1 MNKHCYRL
9 IFSRTHGELR
19 VVSELARSC
28 SSEPGQRI
36 GSGITGGSRLWVTV
50 RRSVWLL
57 GLLMFAGPVMA
68 DGIVAD
74 GGANPSQRP
83 EVITTQNGLPQ
94 VNITAPNQAGVSHN
108 QYQQFDVDAKGA
120 ILNNS
125 AVMTATQMAGMIQG
139 NPNLNPNS
147 APARVILNEVNS
159 NNPSQ
164 LRGFMEVAGGKAQ
177 VIVANPA
184 GIVCNGC
191 GTINAGRMTLTTGK
205 PQLNAD
211 GSVAGY
217 QVERGVVRIE
227 GGGLNGDTRHDT
239 EYVDILARAVE
250 VNAGVWAKEG
260 VTLVA
265 GRNRVSA
272 DGKTAAP
279 LSDDGSARPELAID
293 MGQMGGM
300 YSGSIRMIGTEA
312 GVGVRNQGGQVRA
325 GKTLTVSSEGKLSW
339 RSDAPTQAGG
349 DIQLAAKGDIET
361 HGKVYSGGQLA
372 VQSREGML
380 TQSGTLAAAGNVHLN
395 AARGIQSSGHLL
407 AGSNAESTLVHD
419 ANLQLDSQGDI
430 RASGSLLGKK
440 NVNASGR
447 RVDISGAQVAAGRTA
462 LVAREGG
469 VALRQSTVDSGEL
482 AVSTKGNVDAQQ
494 AKVKAGRWA
503 VDADNLFNQ
512 QATWSQTGDGESR
525 FTLAGALDNSD
536 GTIETQSLRLS
547 AGQLVNQR
555 GRLVAL
561 GETAQ
566 HWRVGGLL
574 DNGGGTMG
582 SNGALRLDAGRLDN
596 QRGTIKTQAGFT
608 LHADG
613 AVNNAGGNLL
623 AGNGL
628 TLEAGSDLN
637 NQSGTLSGDDVRL
650 AVQRLDNAQGQVIG
664 QGNLEMTAGRLDNQR
679 GLIGAGKALNVHAG
693 DWDNRGGTA
702 QGETAVTATAS
713 NLNND
718 GGKLLSGHASTL
730 QTSGNATNRG
740 GEISATVLTVQSDR
754 LDNTQGKVIGRQRLN
769 LHARQGLDNTQGLL
783 GAGEMLTVSSEGE
796 LSNHH
801 GRVQGNGQTTVSA
814 RDIHN
819 EAGKLLGGQRL
830 SLTASGVLG
839 NREGEIS
846 GESLTLTAQ
855 RLDNAQGKVVAR
867 QDANLT
873 AKQGLSNAAGWLEG
887 GSTLAVSTDGDW
899 DNQGGTAQ
907 GGRQVTASAQ
917 SLDNTGG
924 RLQSGGGLTLDA
936 TGNILNRSG
945 KLTAQQALA
954 VNGGAASLFDND
966 GGSLQSGGDLSLQGG
981 QLTNRAAGVVLGGQA
996 LSLNLAGGW
1005 DNQNGTLTGN
1015 GRTQV
1020 RAASLLNA
1028 QGAINALDSLN
1039 MQFTGKLDNRQ
1050 GRVFSQSSQ
1059 VLQAQDIVNTQG
1071 WMGSQGGW
1079 QAISGG
1085 FDNTEGSVQSLQGA
1099 QLAANWLGNAKGVL
1113 QSAHDLALRIKQDID
1128 NRNGKVSA
1136 QGQLAVTGTKDGE
1149 HAGGI
1154 NNAGG
1159 QWLAGEGLTIAAR
1172 ALDNAQG
1179 GLLYSQKQQRLAL
1192 SDALNNRDG
1201 KVQSG
1206 EALQLD
1212 AQTLNNAGG
1221 TIDGQQRVAL
1231 RILGLLENTGGAVR
1245 SNGGQEVS
1253 AAGINNTR
1261 GVFSSRGG
1269 ITVASKQLDNTG
1281 GTLIS
1286 QGAGTYRLDRLNN
1299 QHGKVHSG
1307 DALTLEGAQVNNR
1320 GGQLVSTHGLALKAG
1335 TLDNSG
1341 QGTLSS
1347 QAELDV
1353 QAERLNNRDG
1363 GLILGTTRTDITSR
1377 DIDNTAGRLQSSG
1390 QMTLSGVTQLDNRQ
1404 GRILANG
1411 NLNINT
1417 DRSRTDSPLA
1427 LLNQGGRVESAG
1439 QLTLHARTLDNQN
1452 GTLLGLQ
1459 ALTLSAQQD
1468 YTHQAGET
1476 ISSNGTVTFSL
1487 SGAFTNL
1494 ADWLLPGKL
1503 ALNAASITNP
1513 AALVGKTLQLTTG
1526 ALQNTGR
1533 LEADSMT
1540 LNVDTLDNAAA
1551 LMGDDITV
1559 NGRII
1564 DNHGAPA
1571 VMAATH
1577 SLTVQAGERL
1587 TNREGALIYSADRLH
1602 LHSDDLIENR
1612 ASFIEADG
1620 DATVEARRLN
1630 NLREGL
1636 VIERNA
1642 EKSDY
1647 KWHRY
1652 NYYWRSY
1659 GSKVNPDKSTLAP
1672 TTQQLTFQDDA
1683 AAQTNRYGTLLA
1695 IDAAGKR
1702 AQVRVKDNKGQL
1714 TDLWVNYLALKP
1726 NADGSYAMTFY
1737 ETRGGNQLAS
1747 IPTPYQNGFHWEHDW
1762 TQVMTW
1768 DPEKHVDIDSAPFI
1782 TDYNN
1787 FRERTESGTVTRDK
1801 LVSEGIGARILAGG
1815 NMVLRITGA
1824 LLNDASVITANGNLT
1839 QDGGGSV
1846 DNRGYSVNERRQA
1859 AIVDHYD
1866 KDTHHWYPTFNRDE
1880 TTALATVDGVITGN
1894 GTVTINGAR
1903 ITNTTVNQA
1912 QISQLDAALKA
1923 VDAERAELERNPLAF
1938 TVEGAARPDGDTTL
1952 APGEQMTRPGA
1963 TPSSPLG
1970 RPLLPSELALTQLQH
1985 LGNVATAIPNNGL
1998 FSQHTATG
2006 SPFLVVT
2013 DERFTRRDNFI
2024 SSDYMLER
2032 VGYDPAQA
2040 HKRLGDGFYEQR
2052 LVREQVLALTG
2063 KPSVKGWDAMEQYQ
2077 QLMNNGSKV
2086 AQDFH
2091 LVPGV
2096 ALTPEQI
2103 AALQQDIVWL
2113 VSETVQTEGGPQTV
2127 WVPKVYLAQTTLRLT
2142 GDGAL
2147 IGGGDLQLSA
2157 NSITNAGNL
2166 FAEKAL
2172 TVDAGQFLHQG
2183 GDVRAGSIDV
2193 QADSLA
2199 MSTNLQDALR
2209 QATMSAGDIRLR
2221 GTDITLT
2228 GAKLDATDTLS
2239 LSARNDLTIT
2249 AAKSSHTADLEVIS
2263 GSMGNRT
2270 RGGTEAAGSRMAHV
2284 SGEWQQA
2291 LGSQLN
2297 AGGNLSLNAGR
2308 DVTFTGSQASAAGS
2322 TRVQAGGDINIRAE
2336 TTTNTTHLDANSR
2349 TSSVSNDRQEERLT
2363 VSALGGDQGVTL
2375 VAGNRLLAEGA
2386 QIDSKEGRIGVSARD
2401 VSIKD
2406 ARTRTQDQDSE
2417 NKREGK
2423 TKSHREEQTEREI
2436 STGSTFSGREGVT
2449 VIGREGDVT
2458 VTGSTLHSDQ
2468 GAIALQAKNDVI
2480 LNHTT
2485 DSEHRVS
2492 NEESR
2497 GRKTRGERAE
2507 EVLRENVVGSTLS
2520 GQGGVTVVAQD
2531 GSIIATASALHSEQG
2546 AIALQAKQDVTL
2558 NTATERESALSEER
2572 SQKKGFLKKS
2582 SSHSVAHDATTRE
2595 KGSLLS
2601 GNSVSVSAGNDL
2613 TVTGSAIAADQDVN
2627 LQAGRNVD
2635 IGAAT
2640 ETDTHYR
2647 LEEKKK
2653 SGLLGS
2659 GGIGFTIGKQSSKH
2673 EIDEKGRTQSQS
2685 VSTVGSSQ
2693 GSVNVTAGNQL
2704 HIGGADLVAAKD
2716 LALTGDSVTIDP
2728 GVDARTRKETYE
2740 QKQSGLSVALSGTV
2754 GGALNTAVSSAQQA
2768 RKEGDGRLTALQNTK
2783 AALSGV
2789 QAVQAWERD
2798 NALTASAEAKNA
2810 AAGLQPG
2817 DEGATQGATNTVGI
2831 SASYGSQSSKSE
2843 TRTDSRQSQGS
2854 TLTAGQNLSITAS
2867 GKNHNAQSGDIVVT
2881 GSQLKAGKDLSLD
2894 AARDITLQ
2902 SAQNRESTVGKNSS
2916 KGGNVGV
2923 GIGAGSG
2930 GYGISVSA
2938 GVNAGKGHEN
2948 GNGLTHAETTLDAGS
2963 NLKVTSGRDT
2973 RLTGAQASGE
2983 KVTVDVGRNLALE
2996 SQQDSDRYD
3005 ARQTQ
3010 MSGGISV
3017 PIGAGSGS
3025 ANFSASKDKL
3035 HSNFDSVK
3043 EQTGLFAGQ
3052 GGYDVKVKEHTQLD
3066 GAVIASQAD
3075 KEKNRLDTGT
3085 LGWTDI
3091 HNQADYSATHS
3102 GGSFSTGGPVGKDLL
3117 TNMAGGMLSGANH
3130 SGHAEG
3136 TTKAG
3141 VSEGTLIVRDTGKQ
3155 QQDVAQ
3161 LNRDTEHANAG
3172 SISPIFNK
3180 EKEQN
3185 RLKQAQLIGEIGG
3198 QAMDVIRTQ
3207 GDIAGLKA
3215 QKDPAALSQ
3224 AREQLEKSGKPTNDA
3239 AVMQRAYDN
3248 AMRQYGT
3255 GSDLQKA
3262 AQAVTGA
3269 LTALAGNNLAG
3280 ALASGASP
3288 YLATEIK
3295 KLTTNPLT
3303 GEVDVAANTMA
3314 HAVLGA
3320 VTAQL
3325 NNQSAAAGGLGAG
3338 GGELAARYIAG
3349 QLFPGKTKEQLSESE
3364 KQQVSALSQL
3374 AAGLAGGLA
3383 TGDTAGAVTGG
3394 QAGKNAVENNY
3405 LSNQQRSD
3413 RDKEFD
3419 ACKGNVSCQLQVGA
3433 KWDAI
3438 SLGQDTAYSA
3448 GMLVGVPQGLYDSV
3462 ESFSKSISDP
3472 AAAYDAIKQLISSD
3486 DIFSTMSDAVKQ
3498 NYIDR
3503 INLMESEYQKAGA
3516 SGAYNAGVEAGKL
3529 VSDLIGAVAGG
3540 VGVAKVGTALTEKIA
3555 AKVVGKIDSPN
3566 LKTPSGNPN
3575 SSSAITDVEA
3585 GGYSYYDQFKNAN
3598 GGWDWPKNLGFEGD
3612 PVKTT
3617 IPVGTRLDRYGEP
3630 NGSFLAPKGTPYEQR
3645 ALAPGAKAEKYYE
3658 YEVIKPLPAIQGE
3671 IAPAFGQPGG
3681 GVQILPNMQER
3692 VNVDWLVKN
3701 GYLREIK

>member
-279 LSDDGSARPELAID
+279 LSDDGSARPALAID

-462 LVAREGG
+462 LAAREGG

-582 SNGALRLDAGRLDN
+582 SNAALRLDAGRLDN
-596 QRGTIKTQAGFT
+596 QRGTIKTQAGLT
-608 LHADG
+608 LHVDG

-628 TLEAGSDLN
+628 ALEAGSALN

-679 GLIGAGKALNVHAG
+679 GLMGAGKALNVHAG

-783 GAGEMLTVSSEGE
+783 GADEMLTVSSEGE

-819 EAGKLLGGQRL
+819 EVGKLLGGQRL

-887 GSTLAVSTDGDW
+887 GSALAVNTDGDW

-907 GGRQVTASAQ
+907 GGRQVTANAQ

-1028 QGAINALDSLN
+1028 QGAINALDSLD

-1071 WMGSQGGW
+1071 WMGSLGSW
-1079 QAISGG
+1079 RAISGG
-1085 FDNTEGSVQSLQGA
+1085 FDNTQGSVQSRQET
-1099 QLAANWLGNAKGVL
+1099 QLTADWLDNARGVM
-1113 QSAHDLALRIKQDID
+1113 QSAQNLALRIKQDID
-1128 NRNGKVSA
+1128 NHSGKVSA
-1136 QGQLAVTGTKDGE
+1136 QGQLTVQGAADGE
-1149 HAGGI
+1149 HAGTI
-1154 NNAGG
+1154 NNTGG
-1159 QWLAGEGLTIAAR
+1159 EWLAGQALTIAAR
-1172 ALDNAQG
+1172 SLDNVQAGQ
-1179 GLLYSQKQQRLAL
+1179 LYSQKQLRLNL
-1192 SDALNNRDG
+1192 NGGLDNRGGKIQSGDAL
-1201 KVQSG
+1201 
-1206 EALQLD
+1206 ALD
-1212 AQTLNNAGG
+1212 AQALNNAGG

-1672 TTQQLTFQDDA
+1672 TTQQLTYQDDA

-1695 IDAAGKR
+1695 IDVAGKR

-1726 NADGSYAMTFY
+1726 NADGSYAVTFY
-1737 ETRGGNQLAS
+1737 ETRGGNQLAT

-1952 APGEQMTRPGA
+1952 APGEQMTRPGD

-2468 GAIALQAKNDVI
+2468 GAIALQAK
-2480 LNHTT
+2480 
-2485 DSEHRVS
+2485 
-2492 NEESR
+2492 
-2497 GRKTRGERAE
+2497 
-2507 EVLRENVVGSTLS
+2507 
-2520 GQGGVTVVAQD
+2520 
-2531 GSIIATASALHSEQG
+2531 
-2546 AIALQAKQDVTL
+2546 QDVTL

-2640 ETDTHYR
+2640 ESDTHYR

-2693 GSVNVTAGNQL
+2693 GSVNITAGNQL
-2704 HIGGADLVAAKD
+2704 HIGGADLVAGKD

-2768 RKEGDGRLTALQNTK
+2768 RKEGDGRLNALQNTK

-2789 QAVQAWERD
+2789 QAAQAWERD

-2817 DEGATQGATNTVGI
+2817 DEGAAQGATNTVGI

-2843 TRTDSRQSQGS
+2843 TRTDSHQSQGS

-2902 SAQNRESTVGKNSS
+2902 SAQNSESTVGKNSS

-2983 KVTVDVGRNLALE
+2983 KVTVDVGRDLTLQ

-3005 ARQTQ
+3005 AKQQ
-3010 MSGGISV
+3010 NASAGGSFTF
-3017 PIGAGSGS
+3017 GSMTGS
-3025 ANFSASKDKL
+3025 ANVSASKDKL

-3043 EQTGLFAGQ
+3043 EQTGLFAGK

-3117 TNMAGGMLSGANH
+3117 TNMAGGMLSGANN

-3141 VSEGTLIVRDTGKQ
+3141 VSEGTLIVRDKDKQ

-3161 LNRDTEHANAG
+3161 LNRDTEHANDG

-3215 QKDPAALSQ
+3215 QKDPAALAQ

-3295 KLTTNPLT
+3295 KRV
-3303 GEVDVAANTMA
+3303 GEDNMAANAMA

-3349 QLFPGKTKEQLSESE
+3349 QLFPGKTAQQLSESE
-3364 KQQVSALSQL
+3364 KQQLSALSQL

-3394 QAGKNAVENNY
+3394 QAGKNAVENNA
-3405 LSNQQRSD
+3405 LSDLVDAVSQGKTPQQVAEERV
-3413 RDKEFD
+3413 D
-3419 ACKGNVSCQLQVGA
+3419 AENERYKQQNC
-3433 KWDAI
+3433 
-3438 SLGQDTAYSA
+3438 A
-3448 GMLVGVPQGLYDSV
+3448 GMSAEACSVKMYTERREELKDILSTGADFVPVVGDIKSFAEAQSALDYLV
-3462 ESFSKSISDP
+3462 
-3472 AAAYDAIKQLISSD
+3472 AAIGIIPGAGDAAGKAIK
-3486 DIFSTMSDAVKQ
+3486 AA
-3498 NYIDR
+3498 
-3503 INLMESEYQKAGA
+3503 E
-3516 SGAYNAGVEAGKL
+3516 
-3529 VSDLIGAVAGG
+3529 
-3540 VGVAKVGTALTEKIA
+3540 TALKKGDVAEASRLINKASDEVSATLPMGSKRNPMNQPSNPSYQPVRNQPGTIRNREYSGHALDRMQDRGI
-3555 AKVVGKIDSPN
+3555 
-3566 LKTPSGNPN
+3566 TPSV
-3575 SSSAITDVEA
+3575 VE
-3585 GGYSYYDQFKNAN
+3585 N
-3598 GGWDWPKNLGFEGD
+3598 
-3612 PVKTT
+3612 T
-3617 IPVGTRLDRYGEP
+3617 I
-3630 NGSFLAPKGTPYEQR
+3630 
-3645 ALAPGAKAEKYYE
+3645 
-3658 YEVIKPLPAIQGE
+3658 
-3671 IAPAFGQPGG
+3671 
-3681 GVQILPNMQER
+3681 
-3692 VNVDWLVKN
+3692 KN
-3701 GYLREIK
+3701 GKSTPSRGGTTVHFDPESKVSVVTNESGRVVTVKYGDK

>member
-260 VTLVA
+260 VSVVA

-339 RSDAPTQAGG
+339 RSDAPDAATQAGG

-372 VQSREGML
+372 IESREGML

-407 AGSNAESTLVHD
+407 AGSNVESALVHD

-462 LVAREGG
+462 LAAREGG

-596 QRGTIKTQAGFT
+596 QRGTIKTQAGLT
-608 LHADG
+608 LHVDG

-664 QGNLEMTAGRLDNQR
+664 QGNLEMTAGRLDNQH

-783 GAGEMLTVSSEGE
+783 GADEMLTVSSEGE

-887 GSTLAVSTDGDW
+887 GSALAVNTDGDW

-907 GGRQVTASAQ
+907 GGRQVTANAQ

-1028 QGAINALDSLN
+1028 QGAINALDSLD

-1071 WMGSQGGW
+1071 WMGSLGSW
-1079 QAISGG
+1079 RAISGG
-1085 FDNTEGSVQSLQGA
+1085 FDNTQGSVQSRQET
-1099 QLAANWLGNAKGVL
+1099 QLTADWLDNARGVM
-1113 QSAHDLALRIKQDID
+1113 QSAQNLALRIKQDID
-1128 NRNGKVSA
+1128 NRSGKVSA
-1136 QGQLAVTGTKDGE
+1136 QGQLTVQGAADGE
-1149 HAGGI
+1149 HAGAI
-1154 NNAGG
+1154 NNTGG
-1159 QWLAGEGLTIAAR
+1159 EWLAGQALTIAAR
-1172 ALDNAQG
+1172 SLDNVQAGQ
-1179 GLLYSQKQQRLAL
+1179 LYSQKQLRLNL
-1192 SDALNNRDG
+1192 NGGLDNRGGKIQGGDALTF
-1201 KVQSG
+1201 
-1206 EALQLD
+1206 D
-1212 AQTLNNAGG
+1212 AQALNNAGG

-1261 GVFSSRGG
+1261 GVLSSRGG

-1320 GGQLVSTHGLALKAG
+1320 GGQLVSTQGLALKAG

-1468 YTHQAGET
+1468 YIHQAGET

-1503 ALNAASITNP
+1503 ALHAASITNP

-1659 GSKVNPDKSTLAP
+1659 GSKVNPDKSTMAP
-1672 TTQQLTFQDDA
+1672 TTQQLTYQDDA

-1737 ETRGGNQLAS
+1737 ETRGGNQLAT

-1815 NMVLRITGA
+1815 NMVLRITGT
-1824 LLNDASVITANGNLT
+1824 LLNDASVITANGNLK

-1998 FSQHTATG
+1998 FSQHTAIG

-2308 DVTFTGSQASAAGS
+2308 DVTFTGSQASVAGS

-2336 TTTNTTHLDANSR
+2336 STTNTTHLDANSR

-2401 VSIKD
+2401 VTIKD

-2423 TKSHREEQTEREI
+2423 TKSHRIEQTGREI
-2436 STGSTFSGREGVT
+2436 STGSTFNGREGVT

-2531 GSIIATASALHSEQG
+2531 GSIIATASTLHSDQG

-2653 SGLLGS
+2653 SGLLSS

-2768 RKEGDGRLTALQNTK
+2768 RKEGDGRLNALQNTK

-2789 QAVQAWERD
+2789 QAAQAWERD

-2817 DEGATQGATNTVGI
+2817 DEGAAQGATNTVGI
-2831 SASYGSQSSKSE
+2831 SASYGSQLSKSE
-2843 TRTDSRQSQGS
+2843 TRTDSHQSQGS

-3043 EQTGLFAGQ
+3043 EQTGLFAGK

-3185 RLKQAQLIGEIGG
+3185 RLKQAQLIVEIGG

-3215 QKDPAALSQ
+3215 QKDPAALAQ

-3239 AVMQRAYDN
+3239 EVMQRAYDN

-3349 QLFPGKTKEQLSESE
+3349 QLFPGKTAQQLSESE

-3394 QAGKNAVENNY
+3394 QAGKNAVENNSLSGDKARESVKQAAESLKNQVREKLGKGTTSAIANAIINGLADTGDAALGSADYAADAAMALASCAAGDSYCSKAMSDLAGKNQAVADTVTALMQSETWSAVKDTLVQASEGNQAALEATGGLIAGIILPGKKVPYVPNAGSVGNMGEFFKQAGFGVLAKDSSQKTSKIYQGQTVYKASSNISDEIRKGDQFY
-3405 LSNQQRSD
+3405 LDASHKNHL
-3413 RDKEFD
+3413 EVFD
-3419 ACKGNVSCQLQVGA
+3419 SKGNFRVVL
-3433 KWDAI
+3433 
-3438 SLGQDTAYSA
+3438 
-3448 GMLVGVPQGLYDSV
+3448 
-3462 ESFSKSISDP
+3462 
-3472 AAAYDAIKQLISSD
+3472 
-3486 DIFSTMSDAVKQ
+3486 
-3498 NYIDR
+3498 
-3503 INLMESEYQKAGA
+3503 NL
-3516 SGAYNAGVEAGKL
+3516 
-3529 VSDLIGAVAGG
+3529 D
-3540 VGVAKVGTALTEKIA
+3540 
-3555 AKVVGKIDSPN
+3555 
-3566 LKTPSGNPN
+3566 
-3575 SSSAITDVEA
+3575 
-3585 GGYSYYDQFKNAN
+3585 
-3598 GGWDWPKNLGFEGD
+3598 
-3612 PVKTT
+3612 
-3617 IPVGTRLDRYGEP
+3617 
-3630 NGSFLAPKGTPYEQR
+3630 GS
-3645 ALAPGAKAEKYYE
+3645 
-3658 YEVIKPLPAIQGE
+3658 
-3671 IAPAFGQPGG
+3671 
-3681 GVQILPNMQER
+3681 
-3692 VNVDWLVKN
+3692 VNVDKT
-3701 GYLREIK
+3701 K

>member
-191 GTINAGRMTLTTGK
+191 GTINAGRMRLTTGK

-217 QVERGVVRIE
+217 QVERGVLRIE

-339 RSDAPTQAGG
+339 RSDAPDAATQAGG

-407 AGSNAESTLVHD
+407 AGSNVESALVHD

-462 LVAREGG
+462 LAAREGG

-596 QRGTIKTQAGFT
+596 QRGTIKTQAGLT

-628 TLEAGSDLN
+628 ALEAGSDLN

-718 GGKLLSGHASTL
+718 GGKLLSGHTSTL

-754 LDNTQGKVIGRQRLN
+754 LDNKQGKVIGRQRLN

-783 GAGEMLTVSSEGE
+783 GADEMLTVSSEGE

-830 SLTASGVLG
+830 SLTTSGVLG

-887 GSTLAVSTDGDW
+887 GSTLAVNTDGDW

-907 GGRQVTASAQ
+907 GGRQVTANAQ

-1028 QGAINALDSLN
+1028 QGAINALGSLD

-1149 HAGGI
+1149 HAGAI
-1154 NNAGG
+1154 NNTGG
-1159 QWLAGEGLTIAAR
+1159 EWLAGQALTIAAR
-1172 ALDNAQG
+1172 SLDNAQTG
-1179 GLLYSQKQQRLAL
+1179 QLYSQKQLRLNL
-1192 SDALNNRDG
+1192 NGGLDNRGGKIQSGDAL
-1201 KVQSG
+1201 
-1206 EALQLD
+1206 ALD
-1212 AQTLNNAGG
+1212 AQALNNAGG

-1253 AAGINNTR
+1253 AASINNTR

-1320 GGQLVSTHGLALKAG
+1320 GGQLVSTQGLPLKTEAF
-1335 TLDNSG
+1335 DNSG

-1363 GLILGTTRTDITSR
+1363 GLILGTTCTDITSR

-1404 GRILANG
+1404 GRLLANG

-1439 QLTLHARTLDNQN
+1439 QLTLHARTLNNQN

-1503 ALNAASITNP
+1503 ALHAASITNP

-1672 TTQQLTFQDDA
+1672 TTQQLTYQDDA

-1714 TDLWVNYLALKP
+1714 TDLWVNYLVLKP

-1737 ETRGGNQLAS
+1737 ETRGGNQLAT

-1880 TTALATVDGVITGN
+1880 TTALATVDGLITGN

-1938 TVEGAARPDGDTTL
+1938 TVDGAARPDGDTTL

-1998 FSQHTATG
+1998 FSQHTAIG

-2291 LGSQLN
+2291 LGSELN
-2297 AGGNLSLNAGR
+2297 AGGNLTLDAGR

-2336 TTTNTTHLDANSR
+2336 STTNTTHLDANSR

-2401 VSIKD
+2401 VTIKD

-2458 VTGSTLHSDQ
+2458 ISGSTLHS
-2468 GAIALQAKNDVI
+2468 V
-2480 LNHTT
+2480 
-2485 DSEHRVS
+2485 
-2492 NEESR
+2492 
-2497 GRKTRGERAE
+2497 
-2507 EVLRENVVGSTLS
+2507 
-2520 GQGGVTVVAQD
+2520 
-2531 GSIIATASALHSEQG
+2531 QG

-2558 NTATERESALSEER
+2558 NTATERESTLSEER

-2716 LALTGDSVTIDP
+2716 LALTGDSVTIEP

-2789 QAVQAWERD
+2789 QAAQAWERD

-2983 KVTVDVGRNLALE
+2983 KVTVDVGRDLTLQ

-3005 ARQTQ
+3005 AKQQ
-3010 MSGGISV
+3010 NASAGGSFTF
-3017 PIGAGSGS
+3017 GSMTGS
-3025 ANFSASKDKL
+3025 ANVSASKDKL

-3091 HNQADYSATHS
+3091 YNQADYSATHS

-3215 QKDPAALSQ
+3215 QKDPAALAQ
-3224 AREQLEKSGKPTNDA
+3224 AREQLEKSGKPTNEA
-3239 AVMQRAYDN
+3239 AVMQQAYDN

-3269 LTALAGNNLAG
+3269 LTALTGNNLAG
-3280 ALASGASP
+3280 ALASSASP

-3349 QLFPGKTKEQLSESE
+3349 QLFPGKTAQQLSESE

-3394 QAGKNAVENNY
+3394 QAGKNAVENNSLSGDKARESVKQAAESLKNQVREKLGEGTTSAIANAIINGLADTGDAALGSADYAADAAMALASCAAGDSYCSKAMSDLAGKNQAVADTVTALMQSETWSAVKDTLVQASEGNQAALEATGGLIAGIILPGKKVPYVPNAGSVGNMGEFFKQAGFGVLAKDSSQKTSKIYQGQTVYKASSNISDEIRKGDQFY
-3405 LSNQQRSD
+3405 LDASHKNHL
-3413 RDKEFD
+3413 EVFD
-3419 ACKGNVSCQLQVGA
+3419 SKGNFRVVL
-3433 KWDAI
+3433 
-3438 SLGQDTAYSA
+3438 
-3448 GMLVGVPQGLYDSV
+3448 
-3462 ESFSKSISDP
+3462 
-3472 AAAYDAIKQLISSD
+3472 
-3486 DIFSTMSDAVKQ
+3486 
-3498 NYIDR
+3498 
-3503 INLMESEYQKAGA
+3503 NL
-3516 SGAYNAGVEAGKL
+3516 
-3529 VSDLIGAVAGG
+3529 D
-3540 VGVAKVGTALTEKIA
+3540 
-3555 AKVVGKIDSPN
+3555 
-3566 LKTPSGNPN
+3566 
-3575 SSSAITDVEA
+3575 
-3585 GGYSYYDQFKNAN
+3585 
-3598 GGWDWPKNLGFEGD
+3598 
-3612 PVKTT
+3612 
-3617 IPVGTRLDRYGEP
+3617 
-3630 NGSFLAPKGTPYEQR
+3630 GS
-3645 ALAPGAKAEKYYE
+3645 
-3658 YEVIKPLPAIQGE
+3658 
-3671 IAPAFGQPGG
+3671 
-3681 GVQILPNMQER
+3681 
-3692 VNVDWLVKN
+3692 VNVDKTKSAATEGRKLPK
-3701 GYLREIK
+3701 

>member
-407 AGSNAESTLVHD
+407 AGSNVESALVHD
-419 ANLQLDSQGDI
+419 ANLQLDSQGEI

-462 LVAREGG
+462 LAAREGG

-494 AKVKAGRWA
+494 ARVKAGRWA
-503 VDADNLFNQ
+503 VDADSLFNQ

-547 AGQLVNQR
+547 SGRLVNQR

-596 QRGTIKTQAGFT
+596 QRGTIKTQAGLT
-608 LHADG
+608 LHVDG

-628 TLEAGSDLN
+628 ALEAGSALN

-679 GLIGAGKALNVHAG
+679 GLMGAGKALNVHAG

-718 GGKLLSGHASTL
+718 GGKLLSGHTSTL
-730 QTSGNATNRG
+730 KTSGNATNRG

-754 LDNTQGKVIGRQRLN
+754 LDNKQGKVIGRQRLN

-783 GAGEMLTVSSEGE
+783 GADEMLTVSSEGE

-814 RDIHN
+814 RDIRN

-873 AKQGLSNAAGWLEG
+873 AKQGLSNAGGWLEG
-887 GSTLAVSTDGDW
+887 GSALAVNTDGDW

-907 GGRQVTASAQ
+907 GGRQVTANAQ

-966 GGSLQSGGDLSLQGG
+966 GGSLQSGSDLSLQGG

-1028 QGAINALDSLN
+1028 QGAINALGSLD

-1320 GGQLVSTHGLALKAG
+1320 GGQLVSTHGLTFKAG

-1404 GRILANG
+1404 GRLLANG

-1468 YTHQAGET
+1468 YTRQAGET

-1672 TTQQLTFQDDA
+1672 TTQLLTYQDDA

-1737 ETRGGNQLAS
+1737 ETRGGNQLAT

-1938 TVEGAARPDGDTTL
+1938 TVDGAARPDGDTTL

-1998 FSQHTATG
+1998 FSQHTAIG

-2291 LGSQLN
+2291 LGSELN
-2297 AGGNLSLNAGR
+2297 AGGNLTLDAGR

-2336 TTTNTTHLDANSR
+2336 STTNTTHLDANSR

-2406 ARTRTQDQDSE
+2406 ARTRTQDLDSE

-2458 VTGSTLHSDQ
+2458 VTGSALHSDQ

-2531 GSIIATASALHSEQG
+2531 GSIIATASTLHSDQG

-2653 SGLLGS
+2653 SGLLSS

-2704 HIGGADLVAAKD
+2704 HIGGADLVAAKG

-2768 RKEGDGRLTALQNTK
+2768 RKEGDGRLNALQNTK

-2789 QAVQAWERD
+2789 QAAQAWERD

-2817 DEGATQGATNTVGI
+2817 DEGAAQGATNTVGI

-2843 TRTDSRQSQGS
+2843 TRTDSHQSQGS

-2867 GKNHNAQSGDIVVT
+2867 GKNHSAQSGDIVVT

-2938 GVNAGKGHEN
+2938 GVNAGKGYEN

-2983 KVTVDVGRNLALE
+2983 KVTVDVGRDLTLQ

-3005 ARQTQ
+3005 AKQQ
-3010 MSGGISV
+3010 NASAGGSFTF
-3017 PIGAGSGS
+3017 GSMTGS
-3025 ANFSASKDKL
+3025 ANVSASKDKL

-3215 QKDPAALSQ
+3215 QKDPAALAQ
-3224 AREQLEKSGKPTNDA
+3224 AREQLEKSGKPTTDA

-3295 KLTTNPLT
+3295 KRV
-3303 GEVDVAANTMA
+3303 GEDNIAANAMA

-3349 QLFPGKTKEQLSESE
+3349 QLYPGKTAQQLSESE

-3405 LSNQQRSD
+3405 LSVEEKTKLELAKQKLQNSKDPAEREQAQQTINELREKDIASD
-3413 RDKEFD
+3413 KKVIEACGNGAAASAACGAARLEVIAAKGEYETGPYNSKVSQQYADAYGQIVNLLNITSVDAQSQQQVKDAMVNYAMVQLGVDKATAEAYIETYDGMKIVAASLTPVLGSAAAKQLGKIVD
-3419 ACKGNVSCQLQVGA
+3419 ANLKVVAKGNVDGSKFTDTNQGIRPSQLADFNKPTLINDVIQA
-3433 KWDAI
+3433 KIDKRPDKNYPN
-3438 SLGQDTAYSA
+3438 GNMGTAHAEIGVIQQAFDKGMTQGREMAMSVA
-3448 GMLVGVPQGLYDSV
+3448 GKEVCNYCL
-3462 ESFSKSISDP
+3462 SDVR
-3472 AAAYDAIKQLISSD
+3472 
-3486 DIFSTMSDAVKQ
+3486 TMA
-3498 NYIDR
+3498 
-3503 INLMESEYQKAGA
+3503 EKAGLK
-3516 SGAYNAGVEAGKL
+3516 SLTIYEEATGNVLFWQQGMKK
-3529 VSDLIGAVAGG
+3529 IENRGP
-3540 VGVAKVGTALTEKIA
+3540 AK
-3555 AKVVGKIDSPN
+3555 
-3566 LKTPSGNPN
+3566 
-3575 SSSAITDVEA
+3575 
-3585 GGYSYYDQFKNAN
+3585 
-3598 GGWDWPKNLGFEGD
+3598 
-3612 PVKTT
+3612 
-3617 IPVGTRLDRYGEP
+3617 
-3630 NGSFLAPKGTPYEQR
+3630 
-3645 ALAPGAKAEKYYE
+3645 
-3658 YEVIKPLPAIQGE
+3658 
-3671 IAPAFGQPGG
+3671 
-3681 GVQILPNMQER
+3681 
-3692 VNVDWLVKN
+3692 
-3701 GYLREIK
+3701 

>member
-300 YSGSIRMIGTEA
+300 YSGGIRMIGTEA

-339 RSDAPTQAGG
+339 RSDAPDAATQAGG

-462 LVAREGG
+462 LAAREGG

-494 AKVKAGRWA
+494 ARVKAGRWA
-503 VDADNLFNQ
+503 IDADSLFNQ

-582 SNGALRLDAGRLDN
+582 SNGDLRLDAGRLDN

-679 GLIGAGKALNVHAG
+679 GLMGAGKALNVHAG

-718 GGKLLSGHASTL
+718 GGKLLSGHTSTL
-730 QTSGNATNRG
+730 KTSGNATNRG

-814 RDIHN
+814 RDIRN

-887 GSTLAVSTDGDW
+887 GSALAVNTDGDW

-907 GGRQVTASAQ
+907 GGRQVTANAQ

-936 TGNILNRSG
+936 AGNILNRSG

-954 VNGGAASLFDND
+954 VNGGASSLFDND

-1028 QGAINALDSLN
+1028 QGAINALDSLD

-1071 WMGSQGGW
+1071 WMGSLGSW
-1079 QAISGG
+1079 RAISGG
-1085 FDNTEGSVQSLQGA
+1085 FDNTQGSVQSRQET
-1099 QLAANWLGNAKGVL
+1099 QLTADWLDNARGVM
-1113 QSAHDLALRIKQDID
+1113 QSAQNLALRIKQDID
-1128 NRNGKVSA
+1128 NRSGKVSA
-1136 QGQLAVTGTKDGE
+1136 QGQLTVQGAADGE
-1149 HAGGI
+1149 HAGAI
-1154 NNAGG
+1154 NNTGG
-1159 QWLAGEGLTIAAR
+1159 EWLAGQALTIAAR
-1172 ALDNAQG
+1172 SLDNVQAGQ
-1179 GLLYSQKQQRLAL
+1179 LYSQKQLRLNL
-1192 SDALNNRDG
+1192 NGGLDNRSGKIQGGDAL
-1201 KVQSG
+1201 
-1206 EALQLD
+1206 ALD
-1212 AQTLNNAGG
+1212 AQALNNAGG

-1320 GGQLVSTHGLALKAG
+1320 GGQLVSTHGLTFKAG

-1503 ALNAASITNP
+1503 ALHAASITNP

-1533 LEADSMT
+1533 LEADSMA

-1620 DATVEARRLN
+1620 DATVEVRRLN

-1659 GSKVNPDKSTLAP
+1659 GSKVNPDKITLAP
-1672 TTQQLTFQDDA
+1672 TTQQLTYQDDA
-1683 AAQTNRYGTLLA
+1683 AAQTNRYGTLLT

-1737 ETRGGNQLAS
+1737 ETRGGNQLAT

-2789 QAVQAWERD
+2789 QAAQAWERD

-2817 DEGATQGATNTVGI
+2817 DEGAAQGATNTVGI

-2843 TRTDSRQSQGS
+2843 TRTDSHQSQGS

-2881 GSQLKAGKDLSLD
+2881 GSQLKVGKDLSLD

-2902 SAQNRESTVGKNSS
+2902 SAQNSESTVGKNSS

-2983 KVTVDVGRNLALE
+2983 KVTVDVGRDLTLE

-3043 EQTGLFAGQ
+3043 EQTGLFAGK

-3117 TNMAGGMLSGANH
+3117 TNTAGGMLSGANH

-3161 LNRDTEHANAG
+3161 LNRDTEHANDG

-3215 QKDPAALSQ
+3215 QKDPAALAQ

-3295 KLTTNPLT
+3295 KRV
-3303 GEVDVAANTMA
+3303 GEDNMAANAMA

-3349 QLFPGKTKEQLSESE
+3349 QLFPGKTAQQLSESE
-3364 KQQVSALSQL
+3364 KQQLSALSQL

-3394 QAGKNAVENNY
+3394 QAGKNAVENNA
-3405 LSNQQRSD
+3405 LSDLVDAVSQGETPQQVAEERV
-3413 RDKEFD
+3413 D
-3419 ACKGNVSCQLQVGA
+3419 AENERYKQQNC
-3433 KWDAI
+3433 
-3438 SLGQDTAYSA
+3438 A
-3448 GMLVGVPQGLYDSV
+3448 GMSAEACSVKMYTERREELKDILSTGADFVPVVGDIKSFAEAQSALDYLV
-3462 ESFSKSISDP
+3462 
-3472 AAAYDAIKQLISSD
+3472 AAIGIIPGAGDAAGKAIK
-3486 DIFSTMSDAVKQ
+3486 AA
-3498 NYIDR
+3498 
-3503 INLMESEYQKAGA
+3503 E
-3516 SGAYNAGVEAGKL
+3516 
-3529 VSDLIGAVAGG
+3529 
-3540 VGVAKVGTALTEKIA
+3540 TALKKGDVAEASRLINKASDEVSATLPMGSKRNPMNQPSNPSYQPVRNQPGTIRNREYSGHALDRMQDRGI
-3555 AKVVGKIDSPN
+3555 
-3566 LKTPSGNPN
+3566 TPSV
-3575 SSSAITDVEA
+3575 VE
-3585 GGYSYYDQFKNAN
+3585 N
-3598 GGWDWPKNLGFEGD
+3598 
-3612 PVKTT
+3612 T
-3617 IPVGTRLDRYGEP
+3617 I
-3630 NGSFLAPKGTPYEQR
+3630 
-3645 ALAPGAKAEKYYE
+3645 
-3658 YEVIKPLPAIQGE
+3658 
-3671 IAPAFGQPGG
+3671 
-3681 GVQILPNMQER
+3681 
-3692 VNVDWLVKN
+3692 KN
-3701 GYLREIK
+3701 GKSTPSRGGTTVHFDPESKVSVVTNESGRVVTVKYGDK

>member
-279 LSDDGSARPELAID
+279 LSDDGSARPALAID

-462 LVAREGG
+462 LAAREGG

-582 SNGALRLDAGRLDN
+582 SNAALRLDAGRLDN
-596 QRGTIKTQAGFT
+596 QRGTIKTQAGLT
-608 LHADG
+608 LHVDG

-628 TLEAGSDLN
+628 ALEAGSALN

-679 GLIGAGKALNVHAG
+679 GLMGAGKALNVHAG

-783 GAGEMLTVSSEGE
+783 GADEMLTVSSEGE

-819 EAGKLLGGQRL
+819 EVGKLLGGQRL

-887 GSTLAVSTDGDW
+887 GSALAVNTDGDW

-907 GGRQVTASAQ
+907 GGRQVTANAQ

-936 TGNILNRSG
+936 AGNILNRSG

-1028 QGAINALDSLN
+1028 QGAINALDSLD

-1071 WMGSQGGW
+1071 WMGSLGSW
-1079 QAISGG
+1079 RAISGG
-1085 FDNTEGSVQSLQGA
+1085 FDNTQGSVQSRQET
-1099 QLAANWLGNAKGVL
+1099 QLTADWLDNARGVM
-1113 QSAHDLALRIKQDID
+1113 QSAQNLALRIKQDID
-1128 NRNGKVSA
+1128 NHSGKVSA
-1136 QGQLAVTGTKDGE
+1136 QGQLTVQGAADGE
-1149 HAGGI
+1149 HAGTI
-1154 NNAGG
+1154 NNTGG
-1159 QWLAGEGLTIAAR
+1159 EWLAGQALTIAAR
-1172 ALDNAQG
+1172 SLDNVQAGQ
-1179 GLLYSQKQQRLAL
+1179 LYSQKQLRLNL
-1192 SDALNNRDG
+1192 NGGLDNRGGKIQSGDAL
-1201 KVQSG
+1201 
-1206 EALQLD
+1206 ALD
-1212 AQTLNNAGG
+1212 AQALNNAGG

-1672 TTQQLTFQDDA
+1672 TTQQLTYQDDA

-1695 IDAAGKR
+1695 IDVAGKR

-1726 NADGSYAMTFY
+1726 NADGSYAVTFY
-1737 ETRGGNQLAS
+1737 ETRGGNQLAT

-1952 APGEQMTRPGA
+1952 APGEQMTRPGD

-2336 TTTNTTHLDANSR
+2336 STTNTTHLDANSR

-2468 GAIALQAKNDVI
+2468 GAIALQAK
-2480 LNHTT
+2480 
-2485 DSEHRVS
+2485 
-2492 NEESR
+2492 
-2497 GRKTRGERAE
+2497 
-2507 EVLRENVVGSTLS
+2507 
-2520 GQGGVTVVAQD
+2520 
-2531 GSIIATASALHSEQG
+2531 
-2546 AIALQAKQDVTL
+2546 QDVTL

-2640 ETDTHYR
+2640 ESDTHYR

-2704 HIGGADLVAAKD
+2704 HIGGADLVAGKD

-2768 RKEGDGRLTALQNTK
+2768 RKEGDGRLNALQNTK

-2789 QAVQAWERD
+2789 QAAQAWERD

-2817 DEGATQGATNTVGI
+2817 DEGAAQGATNTVGI

-2843 TRTDSRQSQGS
+2843 TRTDSHQSQGS

-2902 SAQNRESTVGKNSS
+2902 SAQNSESTVGKNSS

-2983 KVTVDVGRNLALE
+2983 KVTVDVGRDLTLE

-3043 EQTGLFAGQ
+3043 EQTGLFAGK

-3117 TNMAGGMLSGANH
+3117 TNTAGGMLSGANH

-3161 LNRDTEHANAG
+3161 LNRDTEHANDG

-3215 QKDPAALSQ
+3215 QKDPAALAQ

-3295 KLTTNPLT
+3295 KRV
-3303 GEVDVAANTMA
+3303 GEDNMAANAMA

-3349 QLFPGKTKEQLSESE
+3349 QLFPGKTAQQLSESE
-3364 KQQVSALSQL
+3364 KQQLSALSQL

-3394 QAGKNAVENNY
+3394 QAGKNAVENNA
-3405 LSNQQRSD
+3405 LSDLVDAVSQGKTPQQVAEERV
-3413 RDKEFD
+3413 D
-3419 ACKGNVSCQLQVGA
+3419 AENERYKQQNC
-3433 KWDAI
+3433 
-3438 SLGQDTAYSA
+3438 A
-3448 GMLVGVPQGLYDSV
+3448 GMSAEACSVKMYTERREELKDILSTGADFVPVVGDIKSFAEAQSALDYLV
-3462 ESFSKSISDP
+3462 
-3472 AAAYDAIKQLISSD
+3472 AAIGIIPGAGDAAGKAIK
-3486 DIFSTMSDAVKQ
+3486 AA
-3498 NYIDR
+3498 
-3503 INLMESEYQKAGA
+3503 E
-3516 SGAYNAGVEAGKL
+3516 
-3529 VSDLIGAVAGG
+3529 
-3540 VGVAKVGTALTEKIA
+3540 TALKKGDVAEASRLINKASDEVSATLPMGSKRNPMNQPSNPSYQPVRNQPGTIRNREYSGHALDRMQDRGI
-3555 AKVVGKIDSPN
+3555 
-3566 LKTPSGNPN
+3566 TPSV
-3575 SSSAITDVEA
+3575 VE
-3585 GGYSYYDQFKNAN
+3585 N
-3598 GGWDWPKNLGFEGD
+3598 
-3612 PVKTT
+3612 T
-3617 IPVGTRLDRYGEP
+3617 I
-3630 NGSFLAPKGTPYEQR
+3630 
-3645 ALAPGAKAEKYYE
+3645 
-3658 YEVIKPLPAIQGE
+3658 
-3671 IAPAFGQPGG
+3671 
-3681 GVQILPNMQER
+3681 
-3692 VNVDWLVKN
+3692 KN
-3701 GYLREIK
+3701 GKSTPSRGGTTVHFDPESKVSVVTNESGRVVTVKYGDK

>member
-260 VTLVA
+260 VSVVA

-380 TQSGTLAAAGNVHLN
+380 TQSSTLAAAGNVHLN

-447 RVDISGAQVAAGRTA
+447 RVDISGAQVAAGRTELA
-462 LVAREGG
+462 AREGG

-503 VDADNLFNQ
+503 VDADSLFNQ

-547 AGQLVNQR
+547 AGRLVNQR

-628 TLEAGSDLN
+628 RLEAGSDLN

-664 QGNLEMTAGRLDNQR
+664 QGNLELTAGRLDNQR

-887 GSTLAVSTDGDW
+887 GSALAVNTDGDW

-907 GGRQVTASAQ
+907 GGRQVTANAQ

-954 VNGGAASLFDND
+954 VNGGAGSLFDND

-981 QLTNRAAGVVLGGQA
+981 QLTNRAAGVVLGGQV

-1005 DNQNGTLTGN
+1005 DNQNGTLTGT

-1028 QGAINALDSLN
+1028 QGAINALDSLD

-1050 GRVFSQSSQ
+1050 GRVLSQSSQ
-1059 VLQAQDIVNTQG
+1059 VLQALDIVNTQG
-1071 WMGSQGGW
+1071 WMGSLGSW
-1079 QAISGG
+1079 RAISGG
-1085 FDNTEGSVQSLQGA
+1085 FDNTQGSVQSRQET
-1099 QLAANWLGNAKGVL
+1099 QLTADWLDNARGVM
-1113 QSAHDLALRIKQDID
+1113 QSAQNLALRIKQDID
-1128 NRNGKVSA
+1128 NRSGKASA
-1136 QGQLAVTGTKDGE
+1136 QGQLTVQGAADGE
-1149 HAGGI
+1149 HAGAI
-1154 NNAGG
+1154 NNTGG
-1159 QWLAGEGLTIAAR
+1159 EWLAGQALTIAAR
-1172 ALDNAQG
+1172 SLDNAQAG
-1179 GLLYSQKQQRLAL
+1179 QLNSQKQLRLNL
-1192 SDALNNRDG
+1192 NGGLDNRGGKIQSGDAL
-1201 KVQSG
+1201 
-1206 EALQLD
+1206 ALD
-1212 AQTLNNAGG
+1212 AQALNNAGG

-1269 ITVASKQLDNTG
+1269 IAVASKQLDNTG

-1320 GGQLVSTHGLALKAG
+1320 GGQLVSTQGLALKTEAF
-1335 TLDNSG
+1335 DNSG

-1377 DIDNTAGRLQSSG
+1377 DIDNTAGLLQSSG
-1390 QMTLSGVTQLDNRQ
+1390 QMTLAGVTQLDNRQ

-1439 QLTLHARTLDNQN
+1439 QLTLHGRTLDNQN

-1503 ALNAASITNP
+1503 ALHAASITNP

-1587 TNREGALIYSADRLH
+1587 INREGALIYSADRLH

-1659 GSKVNPDKSTLAP
+1659 GSKVNPDKSTMAP
-1672 TTQQLTFQDDA
+1672 TTQQLTYQDDA

-1737 ETRGGNQLAS
+1737 KTRGGNQLAT

-1815 NMVLRITGA
+1815 NMVLRITGT

-2113 VSETVQTEGGPQTV
+2113 VSETVQTEGGSQTV

-2322 TRVQAGGDINIRAE
+2322 TRVQAGGAINIRAE
-2336 TTTNTTHLDANSR
+2336 STTNTTHLDANSR

-2401 VSIKD
+2401 VTIKD
-2406 ARTRTQDQDSE
+2406 ARSRTQDLDSE

-2458 VTGSTLHSDQ
+2458 VTG
-2468 GAIALQAKNDVI
+2468 
-2480 LNHTT
+2480 
-2485 DSEHRVS
+2485 
-2492 NEESR
+2492 
-2497 GRKTRGERAE
+2497 
-2507 EVLRENVVGSTLS
+2507 
-2520 GQGGVTVVAQD
+2520 
-2531 GSIIATASALHSEQG
+2531 SALHSEQG

-2653 SGLLGS
+2653 SGLLSS

-2693 GSVNVTAGNQL
+2693 GSVNITAGNQL
-2704 HIGGADLVAAKD
+2704 HIGGADLVAGKD

-2728 GVDARTRKETYE
+2728 GVDAHTRKETYE

-2768 RKEGDGRLTALQNTK
+2768 RKEGDGRLNALQNTK

-2789 QAVQAWERD
+2789 QAAQAWERD

-2817 DEGATQGATNTVGI
+2817 DEGAAQGATNTVGI

-2843 TRTDSRQSQGS
+2843 TRTDSHQSQGS

-2867 GKNHNAQSGDIVVT
+2867 GKNHNAQSGDIAIT

-3005 ARQTQ
+3005 AKQQ
-3010 MSGGISV
+3010 NASAGGSFTFGSMTGSV
-3017 PIGAGSGS
+3017 
-3025 ANFSASKDKL
+3025 NVSASKDKL

-3052 GGYDVKVKEHTQLD
+3052 GGYDVKVKKHTQLD

-3102 GGSFSTGGPVGKDLL
+3102 GGSFSTGGPVDKDLL

-3141 VSEGTLIVRDTGKQ
+3141 VSEGTLIVRDTGRQ

-3185 RLKQAQLIGEIGG
+3185 RLKQVQLIGEIGG

-3215 QKDPAALSQ
+3215 QKDPAALAQ

-3349 QLFPGKTKEQLSESE
+3349 QLFPGKTAQQLSESE

-3394 QAGKNAVENNY
+3394 QAGKNAVENNSLSGDKARESVKQAAESLKNQVREKLGEGTTSAIANAIINGLADTGDAALGSADYAADAAMALASCAAGDSYCSKAMSDLAGKNQAVADTVTALMQSETWSAVKDTLVQASEGNQAALEATGGLIAGIILPGKKVPYVPNAGSVGNMGEFFKQAGFGVLAKDSSQKTSKIYQGQTVYKASSNISDEIRKGDQFY
-3405 LSNQQRSD
+3405 LDASHKNHL
-3413 RDKEFD
+3413 EVFD
-3419 ACKGNVSCQLQVGA
+3419 SKGNFRVVL
-3433 KWDAI
+3433 
-3438 SLGQDTAYSA
+3438 
-3448 GMLVGVPQGLYDSV
+3448 
-3462 ESFSKSISDP
+3462 
-3472 AAAYDAIKQLISSD
+3472 
-3486 DIFSTMSDAVKQ
+3486 
-3498 NYIDR
+3498 
-3503 INLMESEYQKAGA
+3503 NL
-3516 SGAYNAGVEAGKL
+3516 
-3529 VSDLIGAVAGG
+3529 D
-3540 VGVAKVGTALTEKIA
+3540 
-3555 AKVVGKIDSPN
+3555 
-3566 LKTPSGNPN
+3566 
-3575 SSSAITDVEA
+3575 
-3585 GGYSYYDQFKNAN
+3585 
-3598 GGWDWPKNLGFEGD
+3598 
-3612 PVKTT
+3612 
-3617 IPVGTRLDRYGEP
+3617 
-3630 NGSFLAPKGTPYEQR
+3630 GS
-3645 ALAPGAKAEKYYE
+3645 
-3658 YEVIKPLPAIQGE
+3658 
-3671 IAPAFGQPGG
+3671 
-3681 GVQILPNMQER
+3681 
-3692 VNVDWLVKN
+3692 VNVDKTKSAATEGRKLPK
-3701 GYLREIK
+3701 

>member
-57 GLLMFAGPVMA
+57 GLLMFAGSVMA

-339 RSDAPTQAGG
+339 RSDAPDAATQAGG

-407 AGSNAESTLVHD
+407 AGSNVESALVHD

-462 LVAREGG
+462 LAAREGG

-596 QRGTIKTQAGFT
+596 QRGTIKTQAGLT
-608 LHADG
+608 LHVDG

-814 RDIHN
+814 RDIRN

-887 GSTLAVSTDGDW
+887 GSALAVNTDGDW

-907 GGRQVTASAQ
+907 GGRQVTANAQ

-936 TGNILNRSG
+936 AGNILNRSG

-954 VNGGAASLFDND
+954 VNGGAGSLFDND

-1028 QGAINALDSLN
+1028 QGAINALDSLD

-1071 WMGSQGGW
+1071 WMGSLGSW
-1079 QAISGG
+1079 RAISGG
-1085 FDNTEGSVQSLQGA
+1085 FDNTQGSVQSRQET
-1099 QLAANWLGNAKGVL
+1099 QLAADWLDNARGVM
-1113 QSAHDLALRIKQDID
+1113 QSAQNLALRIKQDID
-1128 NRNGKVSA
+1128 NRSGKVSA
-1136 QGQLAVTGTKDGE
+1136 QGKLTVQGAADGE
-1149 HAGGI
+1149 HAGAI
-1154 NNAGG
+1154 NNTGG
-1159 QWLAGEGLTIAAR
+1159 EWLAGQALTIAAR
-1172 ALDNAQG
+1172 SLDNAQAG
-1179 GLLYSQKQQRLAL
+1179 QLYSQKQLRLNL
-1192 SDALNNRDG
+1192 NDGLDNRGGKIQGGDAL
-1201 KVQSG
+1201 
-1206 EALQLD
+1206 ALD
-1212 AQTLNNAGG
+1212 AQALNNAGG
-1221 TIDGQQRVAL
+1221 TIDGQQRMAL

-1253 AAGINNTR
+1253 AASINNTR

-1320 GGQLVSTHGLALKAG
+1320 GGQLVSTQGLALKAG

-1353 QAERLNNRDG
+1353 QAEHLNNRDG

-1503 ALNAASITNP
+1503 ALHAASITNP

-1533 LEADSMT
+1533 LEADSMA

-1659 GSKVNPDKSTLAP
+1659 GSKVNPDKITMAP
-1672 TTQQLTFQDDA
+1672 TTQQLTYQDDA

-1737 ETRGGNQLAS
+1737 ETRGGNQLAT

-1815 NMVLRITGA
+1815 NMVLRITGT

-1880 TTALATVDGVITGN
+1880 TTALATVDGLITGN

-1998 FSQHTATG
+1998 FSQHTAIG

-2291 LGSQLN
+2291 LGSELN
-2297 AGGNLSLNAGR
+2297 AGGNLTLDAGR

-2322 TRVQAGGDINIRAE
+2322 TRVQTGGDINIRAE
-2336 TTTNTTHLDANSR
+2336 STTNTTHLDANSR

-2401 VSIKD
+2401 VTIKD
-2406 ARTRTQDQDSE
+2406 ARSRTQDLDSE

-2458 VTGSTLHSDQ
+2458 ISGSALHSDQ

-2520 GQGGVTVVAQD
+2520 GQGDVTVVAQD

-2558 NTATERESALSEER
+2558 NTATERESALSEDR

-2685 VSTVGSSQ
+2685 FSTVGSSQ
-2693 GSVNVTAGNQL
+2693 GSVNITAGNQL
-2704 HIGGADLVAAKD
+2704 HIGGADLVAGKD

-2789 QAVQAWERD
+2789 QAAQAWERD

-2817 DEGATQGATNTVGI
+2817 DEGAAQGATNTVGI

-2996 SQQDSDRYD
+2996 SEQDSDRYD
-3005 ARQTQ
+3005 AKQQ
-3010 MSGGISV
+3010 NASAGGSFTF
-3017 PIGAGSGS
+3017 GSMTGS
-3025 ANFSASKDKL
+3025 ANVSASKDKL

-3215 QKDPAALSQ
+3215 QKDPAALAQ

-3303 GEVDVAANTMA
+3303 GEVDVAANAMA

-3394 QAGKNAVENNY
+3394 QAGKNAVENNS
-3405 LSNQQRSD
+3405 LSGDKARESVKQAAESLKNQVRNKLGEGTTSSIANGIINALADTGDAALGGADYVADAAMALAACAAGDSYCSKALSD
-3413 RDKEFD
+3413 LSGKNQ
-3419 ACKGNVSCQLQVGA
+3419 AVA
-3433 KWDAI
+3433 
-3438 SLGQDTAYSA
+3438 
-3448 GMLVGVPQGLYDSV
+3448 DSV
-3462 ESFSKSISDP
+3462 TVLMQSETWS
-3472 AAAYDAIKQLISSD
+3472 
-3486 DIFSTMSDAVKQ
+3486 AVKDTLVQ
-3498 NYIDR
+3498 A
-3503 INLMESEYQKAGA
+3503 SEGNQAALEATGGLIAGIILPGKKVPHTPNAGA
-3516 SGAYNAGVEAGKL
+3516 
-3529 VSDLIGAVAGG
+3529 
-3540 VGVAKVGTALTEKIA
+3540 VGNMSEFLKQPGFGSEIKELSKKTSKQYQGQSVYQANKPVGDYIQK
-3555 AKVVGKIDSPN
+3555 G
-3566 LKTPSGNPN
+3566 
-3575 SSSAITDVEA
+3575 
-3585 GGYSYYDQFKNAN
+3585 DQFYLDAKHKDHIEVFDSTGTKVRAVL
-3598 GGWDWPKNLGFEGD
+3598 NLD
-3612 PVKTT
+3612 
-3617 IPVGTRLDRYGEP
+3617 
-3630 NGSFLAPKGTPYEQR
+3630 GSFNDAKTK
-3645 ALAPGAKAEKYYE
+3645 AAKAEGRR
-3658 YEVIKPLPAIQGE
+3658 LP
-3671 IAPAFGQPGG
+3671 
-3681 GVQILPNMQER
+3681 
-3692 VNVDWLVKN
+3692 K
-3701 GYLREIK
+3701 

>member
-57 GLLMFAGPVMA
+57 GLLMLAGPVMA

-260 VTLVA
+260 VSVVA

-407 AGSNAESTLVHD
+407 AGSNADSTLVHD
-419 ANLQLDSQGDI
+419 ANLQLDSQGEI

-462 LVAREGG
+462 LAAREGG

-494 AKVKAGRWA
+494 ARVKAGRWA
-503 VDADNLFNQ
+503 VDADSLFNQ

-547 AGQLVNQR
+547 SGRLVNQR

-596 QRGTIKTQAGFT
+596 QRGTIKTQAGLT
-608 LHADG
+608 LHVDG

-628 TLEAGSDLN
+628 ALEAGSALN

-679 GLIGAGKALNVHAG
+679 GLMGAGKALDIHTG

-702 QGETAVTATAS
+702 QGETAVTATAG

-718 GGKLLSGHASTL
+718 GGKLLSGHTSTL
-730 QTSGNATNRG
+730 KTSGNATNRG

-814 RDIHN
+814 RDIRN

-887 GSTLAVSTDGDW
+887 GSALAVNTDGDW

-907 GGRQVTASAQ
+907 GGRQVTANAQ

-936 TGNILNRSG
+936 AGNILNRSG

-954 VNGGAASLFDND
+954 VNGGASSLFDND

-1028 QGAINALDSLN
+1028 QGAINALDSLD

-1085 FDNTEGSVQSLQGA
+1085 FDNTQGSVQSRQET
-1099 QLAANWLGNAKGVL
+1099 QLTADWLDNARGVM
-1113 QSAHDLALRIKQDID
+1113 QSAQNLALRIKQDID
-1128 NRNGKVSA
+1128 NRSGKVSA
-1136 QGQLAVTGTKDGE
+1136 QGQLTVQGAADGE
-1149 HAGGI
+1149 HAGAI
-1154 NNAGG
+1154 NNTGG
-1159 QWLAGEGLTIAAR
+1159 EWLAGQALTIAAR
-1172 ALDNAQG
+1172 SLDNVQAGQ
-1179 GLLYSQKQQRLAL
+1179 LYSQKQLRLNL
-1192 SDALNNRDG
+1192 NGGLDNRGGKIQGGDAL
-1201 KVQSG
+1201 
-1206 EALQLD
+1206 ALD
-1212 AQTLNNAGG
+1212 AQALNNAGG

-1307 DALTLEGAQVNNR
+1307 DVLTLEGAQVNNR
-1320 GGQLVSTHGLALKAG
+1320 GGQLVSTHGLTFKAG

-1503 ALNAASITNP
+1503 ALHAASITNP

-1533 LEADSMT
+1533 LEADSMA

-1620 DATVEARRLN
+1620 DATVEVRRLN

-1659 GSKVNPDKSTLAP
+1659 GSKVNPDKITLAP
-1672 TTQQLTFQDDA
+1672 TTQQLTYQDDA
-1683 AAQTNRYGTLLA
+1683 AAQTNRYGTLLT

-1737 ETRGGNQLAS
+1737 ETRGGNQLAT

-2127 WVPKVYLAQTTLRLT
+2127 WVPKVYLAQATLRLT

-2336 TTTNTTHLDANSR
+2336 STTNTTHLDANSR

-2401 VSIKD
+2401 VTIKD
-2406 ARTRTQDQDSE
+2406 ARSRTQDLDSE

-2458 VTGSTLHSDQ
+2458 VTGSTLHSD
-2468 GAIALQAKNDVI
+2468 
-2480 LNHTT
+2480 
-2485 DSEHRVS
+2485 
-2492 NEESR
+2492 
-2497 GRKTRGERAE
+2497 
-2507 EVLRENVVGSTLS
+2507 
-2520 GQGGVTVVAQD
+2520 
-2531 GSIIATASALHSEQG
+2531 QG

-2640 ETDTHYR
+2640 ESDTHYR

-2693 GSVNVTAGNQL
+2693 GSVNITAGNQL
-2704 HIGGADLVAAKD
+2704 HIGGADLVAGKD

-2768 RKEGDGRLTALQNTK
+2768 RKEGDGRLNALQNTK

-2789 QAVQAWERD
+2789 QAAQAWERD

-2817 DEGATQGATNTVGI
+2817 DEGAAQGATNTVGI

-2843 TRTDSRQSQGS
+2843 TRTDSHQSQGS

-2902 SAQNRESTVGKNSS
+2902 SAQNSESTVGKNSS

-2983 KVTVDVGRNLALE
+2983 KVTVDVGRDLTLE

-3043 EQTGLFAGQ
+3043 EQTGLFAGK

-3117 TNMAGGMLSGANH
+3117 TNTAGGMLSGANH

-3161 LNRDTEHANAG
+3161 LNRDTEHANDG

-3215 QKDPAALSQ
+3215 QKDPAALAQ

-3295 KLTTNPLT
+3295 KRV
-3303 GEVDVAANTMA
+3303 GEDNMAANAMA

-3349 QLFPGKTKEQLSESE
+3349 QLFPGKTAQQLSESE
-3364 KQQVSALSQL
+3364 KQQLSALSQL

-3394 QAGKNAVENNY
+3394 QAGKNAVENNA
-3405 LSNQQRSD
+3405 LSDLVDAVSQGKTPQQVAEERV
-3413 RDKEFD
+3413 D
-3419 ACKGNVSCQLQVGA
+3419 AENERYKQQNC
-3433 KWDAI
+3433 
-3438 SLGQDTAYSA
+3438 A
-3448 GMLVGVPQGLYDSV
+3448 GMSAEACSVKMYTERREELKDILSTGADFVPVVGDIKSFAEAQSALDYLV
-3462 ESFSKSISDP
+3462 
-3472 AAAYDAIKQLISSD
+3472 AAIGIIPGAGDAAGKAIK
-3486 DIFSTMSDAVKQ
+3486 AA
-3498 NYIDR
+3498 
-3503 INLMESEYQKAGA
+3503 E
-3516 SGAYNAGVEAGKL
+3516 
-3529 VSDLIGAVAGG
+3529 
-3540 VGVAKVGTALTEKIA
+3540 TALKKGDVAEASRLINKASDEVSATLPMGSKRNPMNQPSNPSYQPVRNQPGTIRNREYSGHALDRMQDRGI
-3555 AKVVGKIDSPN
+3555 
-3566 LKTPSGNPN
+3566 TPSV
-3575 SSSAITDVEA
+3575 VE
-3585 GGYSYYDQFKNAN
+3585 N
-3598 GGWDWPKNLGFEGD
+3598 
-3612 PVKTT
+3612 T
-3617 IPVGTRLDRYGEP
+3617 I
-3630 NGSFLAPKGTPYEQR
+3630 
-3645 ALAPGAKAEKYYE
+3645 
-3658 YEVIKPLPAIQGE
+3658 
-3671 IAPAFGQPGG
+3671 
-3681 GVQILPNMQER
+3681 
-3692 VNVDWLVKN
+3692 KN
-3701 GYLREIK
+3701 GKSTPSRGGTTVHFDPESKVSVVTNESGRVVTVKYGDK

>member
-36 GSGITGGSRLWVTV
+36 GSGITTGRRLWVTL

-83 EVITTQNGLPQ
+83 EVINTQNGLPQ

-125 AVMTATQMAGMIQG
+125 AVMTSTQMAGMIQG

-191 GTINAGRMTLTTGK
+191 GTINAGRMTLTTGR

-211 GSVAGY
+211 GSLAGY
-217 QVERGVVRIE
+217 LVERGVVRIE
-227 GGGLNGDTRHDT
+227 DGGLNGDTRHDT

-260 VTLVA
+260 MSVVA

-272 DGKTAAP
+272 DGKTATP
-279 LSDDGSARPELAID
+279 LSDDGSTRPELAID

-312 GVGVRNQGGQVRA
+312 GVGVRNQNGQVQA

-339 RSDAPTQAGG
+339 RSDAPDAATQANG

-361 HGKVYSGGQLA
+361 HGKVYSGSQLA
-372 VQSREGML
+372 AQSREGML
-380 TQSGTLAAAGNVHLN
+380 TQSGTLAAAGDVHLN

-407 AGSNAESTLVHD
+407 AGSNADSTLVQD

-430 RASGSLLGKK
+430 RASGGLLSKK
-440 NVNASGR
+440 SVNVSGR
-447 RVDISGAQVAAGRTA
+447 RVDISGAQVATGRTA
-462 LVAREGG
+462 LTARDGG

-482 AVSTKGNVDAQQ
+482 AVSTTENVDAQQ
-494 AKVKAGRWA
+494 AKVKAGRWT

-525 FTLAGALDNSD
+525 FTLAGSLDNSD
-536 GTIETQSLRLS
+536 GAIEAQNLRLS
-547 AGQLVNQR
+547 ASQLVNQR

-561 GETAQ
+561 GSAAQ
-566 HWRVGGLL
+566 HWQVGGLL
-574 DNGGGTMG
+574 DNTGGTVG
-582 SNGALRLDAGRLDN
+582 SNGDLRLDAGRLDN
-596 QRGTIKTQAGFT
+596 QGGTLKTQSGLT

-628 TLEAGSDLN
+628 TLEVGSELDN
-637 NQSGTLSGDDVRL
+637 ASGTLSGADVRL
-650 AVQRLDNAQGQVIG
+650 VAQRLDNTQGQIIG
-664 QGNLEMTAGRLDNQR
+664 QGNLDLTARRLDNQR
-679 GLIGAGKALNVHAG
+679 GLIGAGKALDIHTG

-702 QGETAVTATAS
+702 QGETAVTATAAT
-713 NLNND
+713 LNND
-718 GGKLLSGHASTL
+718 GGKLLSGQASTL
-730 QTSGNATNRG
+730 TTSGNASNRG
-740 GEISATVLTVQSDR
+740 GEISGAALTVNTGR
-754 LDNTQGKVIGRQRLN
+754 LDNAQGKVIGQARLD

-783 GAGEMLTVSSEGE
+783 GAGQALTVRTDGE
-796 LSNHH
+796 LNNRRGTIS
-801 GRVQGNGQTTVSA
+801 GSGQTHIAAGSV
-814 RDIHN
+814 RN
-819 EAGKLLGGQRL
+819 EAGKLLGGQQL
-830 SLTASGVLG
+830 VLNSAAELV

-846 GESLTLTAQ
+846 GESLTLAAQ
-855 RLDNAQGKVVAR
+855 RLDNAKGKVVAR

-873 AKQGLSNAAGWLEG
+873 TQKLSNADGWFEG
-887 GSTLAVSTDGDW
+887 GNTLSVKTDGDW
-899 DNQGGTAQ
+899 DNRGGTAQ

-924 RLQSGGGLTLDA
+924 RLQSGGDLTLDA
-936 TGNILNRSG
+936 AGNILNRTG

-954 VNGGAASLFDND
+954 VNGGVASLFDND
-966 GGSLQSGGDLSLQGG
+966 GGSLQSGGGLSLQGG
-981 QLTNRAAGVVLGGQA
+981 QLTNRTAGVVLSGQA
-996 LSLNLAGGW
+996 LSLNLTGGW
-1005 DNQNGTLTGN
+1005 DNQGGTFTGN
-1015 GRTQV
+1015 GRTEV
-1020 RAASLLNA
+1020 RAASLLNT
-1028 QGAINALDSLN
+1028 QGTINALDSLD
-1039 MQFTGKLDNRQ
+1039 MQFTGKLNNGQ
-1050 GRVFSQSSQ
+1050 GRIFSQSSQ
-1059 VLQAQDIVNTQG
+1059 VLQAQDIFNARG
-1071 WMGSQGGW
+1071 WMGSQGSW
-1079 QAISGG
+1079 QAISGS
-1085 FDNTEGSVQSLQGA
+1085 FDNTEGSVQSLQA
-1099 QLAANWLGNAKGVL
+1099 VQLAADWLNNTKGVL

-1128 NRNGKVSA
+1128 NRNGKASA
-1136 QGQLAVTGTKDGE
+1136 QGQLAVTGAKDGE
-1149 HAGGI
+1149 HAGAI

-1159 QWLAGEGLTIAAR
+1159 QWLAGEGLRIAAR
-1172 ALDNAQG
+1172 ALDNTQG
-1179 GLLYSQKQQRLAL
+1179 GLLYSQKQQRLTL
-1192 SDALNNRDG
+1192 SDTLNNHDG

-1212 AQTLNNAGG
+1212 AQVLNNAGG
-1221 TIDGQQRVAL
+1221 TIDGQQQVTL
-1231 RILGLLENTGGAVR
+1231 HILGLLENTGGAVR

-1269 ITVASKQLDNTG
+1269 ITVTSKQLNNDG

-1286 QGAGTYRLDRLNN
+1286 QGTGIYRLDRLNN
-1299 QHGKVHSG
+1299 QQGKLHSG
-1307 DALTLEGAQVNNR
+1307 DALTLEGAQVNNQ
-1320 GGQLVSTHGLALKAG
+1320 GGQLVSTQGLTLKAEA
-1335 TLDNSG
+1335 LDNSG
-1341 QGTLSS
+1341 QGTFSS
-1347 QAELDV
+1347 QGAIKLLTD
-1353 QAERLNNRDG
+1353 RLNNRDG
-1363 GLILGTTRTDITSR
+1363 GLILGTTRTDITAR

-1404 GRILANG
+1404 GRILADG
-1411 NLNINT
+1411 NLDINAAL
-1417 DRSRTDSPLA
+1417 SRTDSPLA
-1427 LLNQGGRVESAG
+1427 LLNQGGRVESSG
-1439 QLTLHARTLDNQN
+1439 QLTLHARALNNQN

-1468 YTHQAGET
+1468 YTHQTGET

-1494 ADWLLPGKL
+1494 ADWLLPGNL
-1503 ALNAASITNP
+1503 VLNAASITNP
-1513 AALVGKTLQLTTG
+1513 ASLVGKTLQLTTG
-1526 ALQNTGR
+1526 ALQNTR
-1533 LEADSMT
+1533 RIEADSMT
-1540 LNVDTLDNAAA
+1540 LNVDTLDNTAA
-1551 LMGDDITV
+1551 LMGDAITV
-1559 NGRII
+1559 RGRVI
-1564 DNHGAPA
+1564 DNHGQPA
-1571 VMAATH
+1571 VMAATQ

-1587 TNREGALIYSADRLH
+1587 TNRDGALIYSADRLH
-1602 LHSDDLIENR
+1602 LHSDDLIDNR

-1620 DATVEARRLN
+1620 DATIEARRLN

-1636 VIERNA
+1636 VIEREA

-1695 IDAAGKR
+1695 IDAPGKR
-1702 AQVRVKDNKGQL
+1702 AQVRVKDNKGTL

-1737 ETRGGNQLAS
+1737 ETRGGNQLAT

-1787 FRERTESGTVTRDK
+1787 FRERTESGTLTRDR

-1859 AIVDHYD
+1859 VIVDHYD

-1880 TTALATVDGVITGN
+1880 TTALATVDGIISGN

-1912 QISQLDAALKA
+1912 QISQLQAALNA
-1923 VDAERAELERNPLAF
+1923 VDAERAELEHNPLAF
-1938 TVEGAARPDGDTTL
+1938 TVEGAARSDGDTTL
-1952 APGEQMTRPGA
+1952 APGEQMTQPGA

-1998 FSQHTATG
+1998 FSQPTATG

-2142 GDGAL
+2142 GDGAV

-2157 NSITNAGNL
+2157 NSINNAGNL
-2166 FAEKAL
+2166 FADKAL

-2183 GDVRAGSIDV
+2183 GDIKAGSIDV

-2221 GTDITLT
+2221 GTDITLS

-2291 LGSQLN
+2291 QGSELN
-2297 AGGNLSLNAGR
+2297 AGGNLTLNAGR
-2308 DVTFTGSQASAAGS
+2308 DVTFAGSQAKAGGS

-2336 TTTNTTHLDANSR
+2336 STTNTTHLDANSR

-2363 VSALGGDQGVTL
+2363 LSALGGDQGVTL

-2386 QIDSKEGRIGVSARD
+2386 QVDSKEGRIGVSAQD
-2401 VSIKD
+2401 VTIKD

-2423 TKSHREEQTEREI
+2423 TKSHRIEQTEREI
-2436 STGSTFSGREGVT
+2436 STGSTFSGQQGIT

-2458 VTGSTLHSDQ
+2458 VTGSTLHSNQ
-2468 GAIALQAKNDVI
+2468 GAIALQAK
-2480 LNHTT
+2480 
-2485 DSEHRVS
+2485 
-2492 NEESR
+2492 
-2497 GRKTRGERAE
+2497 K
-2507 EVLRENVVGSTLS
+2507 
-2520 GQGGVTVVAQD
+2520 
-2531 GSIIATASALHSEQG
+2531 
-2546 AIALQAKQDVTL
+2546 DVTL
-2558 NTATERESALSEER
+2558 NTATERESRYSEER
-2572 SQKKGFLKKS
+2572 SEKKGFLNKS
-2582 SSHSVAHDATTRE
+2582 SSHTVTDDRTTRE
-2595 KGSLLS
+2595 NGSLLS
-2601 GNSVSVSAGNDL
+2601 GNSVSISAGNDL

-2640 ETDTHYR
+2640 ETETHYL

-2673 EIDEKGRTQSQS
+2673 EVDEKATTQSQS

-2693 GSVNVTAGNQL
+2693 GSVNITAGNQL
-2704 HIGGADLVAAKD
+2704 HIGGADLVAGKD

-2728 GVDARTRKETYE
+2728 GYDRRTRKETFE
-2740 QKQSGLSVALSGTV
+2740 QKQSGLSVALSGTA

-2768 RKEGDGRLTALQNTK
+2768 RKEGDGRLNALQNTK

-2789 QAVQAWERD
+2789 QAAQAWERD

-2817 DEGATQGATNTVGI
+2817 DEGAAQGATNTVGI

-2843 TRTDSRQSQGS
+2843 TRTDNRQSQGS
-2854 TLTAGQNLSITAS
+2854 TLTAGQNLSITAT
-2867 GKNHNAQSGDIVVT
+2867 GKNHNAQSGDITIT

-2902 SAQNRESTVGKNSS
+2902 SAQNSESTVGKNESS
-2916 KGGNVGV
+2916 GGNVGV

-2948 GNGLTHAETTLDAGS
+2948 GNGLTHTETTLDAGS
-2963 NLKVTSGRDT
+2963 HLSLTSGRDT
-2973 RLTGAQASGE
+2973 QLKGAQASGE
-2983 KVTVDVGRNLALE
+2983 KVTVDVGRDLTLQ

-3005 ARQTQ
+3005 AKQQ
-3010 MSGGISV
+3010 NVSAGGSFTF
-3017 PIGAGSGS
+3017 GSMTGS
-3025 ANFSASKDKL
+3025 ANVSASKDKL

-3043 EQTGLFAGQ
+3043 EQTGLFAGK
-3052 GGYDVKVKEHTQLD
+3052 GGYDVTVKDHTQLD
-3066 GAVIASQAD
+3066 GAVIASTAD

-3102 GGSFSTGGPVGKDLL
+3102 GGSFSTGGPVGGDLL
-3117 TNMAGGMLSGANH
+3117 TNMAGGMLSGANN

-3141 VSEGTLIVRDTGKQ
+3141 VSEGTLIVRDKDKQ

-3161 LNRDTEHANAG
+3161 LNRDTEHANDG

-3215 QKDPAALSQ
+3215 QKDPAALAQ
-3224 AREQLEKSGKPTNDA
+3224 AREQLEKSGKPANDA
-3239 AVMQRAYDN
+3239 AVMQQAYNN

-3262 AQAVTGA
+3262 A
-3269 LTALAGNNLAG
+3269 
-3280 ALASGASP
+3280 
-3288 YLATEIK
+3288 
-3295 KLTTNPLT
+3295 
-3303 GEVDVAANTMA
+3303 
-3314 HAVLGA
+3314 
-3320 VTAQL
+3320 
-3325 NNQSAAAGGLGAG
+3325 
-3338 GGELAARYIAG
+3338 
-3349 QLFPGKTKEQLSESE
+3349 
-3364 KQQVSALSQL
+3364 
-3374 AAGLAGGLA
+3374 
-3383 TGDTAGAVTGG
+3383 
-3394 QAGKNAVENNY
+3394 
-3405 LSNQQRSD
+3405 
-3413 RDKEFD
+3413 
-3419 ACKGNVSCQLQVGA
+3419 
-3433 KWDAI
+3433 
-3438 SLGQDTAYSA
+3438 
-3448 GMLVGVPQGLYDSV
+3448 
-3462 ESFSKSISDP
+3462 
-3472 AAAYDAIKQLISSD
+3472 
-3486 DIFSTMSDAVKQ
+3486 
-3498 NYIDR
+3498 
-3503 INLMESEYQKAGA
+3503 
-3516 SGAYNAGVEAGKL
+3516 
-3529 VSDLIGAVAGG
+3529 
-3540 VGVAKVGTALTEKIA
+3540 
-3555 AKVVGKIDSPN
+3555 
-3566 LKTPSGNPN
+3566 
-3575 SSSAITDVEA
+3575 
-3585 GGYSYYDQFKNAN
+3585 
-3598 GGWDWPKNLGFEGD
+3598 
-3612 PVKTT
+3612 
-3617 IPVGTRLDRYGEP
+3617 
-3630 NGSFLAPKGTPYEQR
+3630 
-3645 ALAPGAKAEKYYE
+3645 
-3658 YEVIKPLPAIQGE
+3658 
-3671 IAPAFGQPGG
+3671 
-3681 GVQILPNMQER
+3681 
-3692 VNVDWLVKN
+3692 
-3701 GYLREIK
+3701 

>member
-279 LSDDGSARPELAID
+279 LSDDGSARPALAID

-462 LVAREGG
+462 LAAREGG

-582 SNGALRLDAGRLDN
+582 SNAALRLDAGRLDN
-596 QRGTIKTQAGFT
+596 QRGTIKTQAGLT
-608 LHADG
+608 LHVDG

-628 TLEAGSDLN
+628 ALEAGSALN

-679 GLIGAGKALNVHAG
+679 GLMGAGKALNVHAG

-702 QGETAVTATAS
+702 QGETAVTATAG

-783 GAGEMLTVSSEGE
+783 GADEMLTVSSEGE

-819 EAGKLLGGQRL
+819 EVGKLLGGQRL
-830 SLTASGVLG
+830 SLTASGVFG

-887 GSTLAVSTDGDW
+887 GSALAVNTDGDW

-907 GGRQVTASAQ
+907 GGRQVTANAQ

-1028 QGAINALDSLN
+1028 QGAINALDSLD

-1071 WMGSQGGW
+1071 WMGSLGSW
-1079 QAISGG
+1079 RAISGG
-1085 FDNTEGSVQSLQGA
+1085 FDNTQGSVQSRQET
-1099 QLAANWLGNAKGVL
+1099 QLTADWLDNARGVM
-1113 QSAHDLALRIKQDID
+1113 QSAQNLALRIKQDID
-1128 NRNGKVSA
+1128 NHSGKVSA
-1136 QGQLAVTGTKDGE
+1136 QGQLTVQGAADGE
-1149 HAGGI
+1149 HAGTI
-1154 NNAGG
+1154 NNTGG
-1159 QWLAGEGLTIAAR
+1159 EWLAGQALTIAAR
-1172 ALDNAQG
+1172 SLDNVQAGQ
-1179 GLLYSQKQQRLAL
+1179 LYSQKQLRLNL
-1192 SDALNNRDG
+1192 NGGLDNRGGKIQSGDAL
-1201 KVQSG
+1201 
-1206 EALQLD
+1206 ALD
-1212 AQTLNNAGG
+1212 AQALNNAGG

-1672 TTQQLTFQDDA
+1672 TTQQLTYQDDA

-1695 IDAAGKR
+1695 IDVAGKR

-1726 NADGSYAMTFY
+1726 NADGSYAVTFY
-1737 ETRGGNQLAS
+1737 ETRGGNQLAT

-1952 APGEQMTRPGA
+1952 APGEQMTRPGD

-2336 TTTNTTHLDANSR
+2336 STTNTTHLDANSR

-2468 GAIALQAKNDVI
+2468 GAIALQAK
-2480 LNHTT
+2480 
-2485 DSEHRVS
+2485 
-2492 NEESR
+2492 
-2497 GRKTRGERAE
+2497 
-2507 EVLRENVVGSTLS
+2507 
-2520 GQGGVTVVAQD
+2520 
-2531 GSIIATASALHSEQG
+2531 
-2546 AIALQAKQDVTL
+2546 QDVTL

-2640 ETDTHYR
+2640 ESDTHYR

-2693 GSVNVTAGNQL
+2693 GSVNITAGNQL
-2704 HIGGADLVAAKD
+2704 HIGGADLVAGKD

-2768 RKEGDGRLTALQNTK
+2768 RKEGDGRLNALQNTK

-2789 QAVQAWERD
+2789 QAAQAWERD

-2817 DEGATQGATNTVGI
+2817 DEGAAQGATNTVGI

-2843 TRTDSRQSQGS
+2843 TRTDSHQSQGS

-2902 SAQNRESTVGKNSS
+2902 SAQNSESTVGKNSS

-2983 KVTVDVGRNLALE
+2983 KVTVDVGRDLTLE

-3043 EQTGLFAGQ
+3043 EQTGLFAGK

-3117 TNMAGGMLSGANH
+3117 TNTAGGMLSGANH

-3161 LNRDTEHANAG
+3161 LNRDTEHANDG

-3215 QKDPAALSQ
+3215 QKDPAALAQ

-3295 KLTTNPLT
+3295 KRV
-3303 GEVDVAANTMA
+3303 GEDNMAANAMA

-3349 QLFPGKTKEQLSESE
+3349 QLFPGKTAQQLSESE
-3364 KQQVSALSQL
+3364 KQQLSALSQL

-3394 QAGKNAVENNY
+3394 QAGKNAVENNA
-3405 LSNQQRSD
+3405 LSDLVDAVSQGKTPQQVAEERV
-3413 RDKEFD
+3413 D
-3419 ACKGNVSCQLQVGA
+3419 AENERYKQQNC
-3433 KWDAI
+3433 
-3438 SLGQDTAYSA
+3438 A
-3448 GMLVGVPQGLYDSV
+3448 GMSAEACSVKMYTERREELKDIMSTGADFVPVVGDIKSFAEAQSALDYLV
-3462 ESFSKSISDP
+3462 
-3472 AAAYDAIKQLISSD
+3472 AAIGIIPGAGDAAGKAIK
-3486 DIFSTMSDAVKQ
+3486 AA
-3498 NYIDR
+3498 
-3503 INLMESEYQKAGA
+3503 E
-3516 SGAYNAGVEAGKL
+3516 
-3529 VSDLIGAVAGG
+3529 
-3540 VGVAKVGTALTEKIA
+3540 TALKKGDVAEASRLINKASDEVSATLPMGSKRNPMNQPSNPSYQPVRNQPGTIRNREYSGHALDRMQDRGI
-3555 AKVVGKIDSPN
+3555 
-3566 LKTPSGNPN
+3566 TPSV
-3575 SSSAITDVEA
+3575 VE
-3585 GGYSYYDQFKNAN
+3585 N
-3598 GGWDWPKNLGFEGD
+3598 
-3612 PVKTT
+3612 T
-3617 IPVGTRLDRYGEP
+3617 I
-3630 NGSFLAPKGTPYEQR
+3630 
-3645 ALAPGAKAEKYYE
+3645 
-3658 YEVIKPLPAIQGE
+3658 
-3671 IAPAFGQPGG
+3671 
-3681 GVQILPNMQER
+3681 
-3692 VNVDWLVKN
+3692 KN
-3701 GYLREIK
+3701 GKSTPSRGGTTVHFDPESKVSVVTNESGRVVTVKYGDK

>member
-339 RSDAPTQAGG
+339 RSDAPDAATQAGG

-462 LVAREGG
+462 LAAREGG

-582 SNGALRLDAGRLDN
+582 SNAALRLDAGRLDN

-814 RDIHN
+814 RDIRN

-887 GSTLAVSTDGDW
+887 GSALAVNTDGDW
-899 DNQGGTAQ
+899 DNQGGTVQ
-907 GGRQVTASAQ
+907 GGRQVTANAQ

-936 TGNILNRSG
+936 AGNILNRSG

-954 VNGGAASLFDND
+954 VNGGASSLFDND

-1269 ITVASKQLDNTG
+1269 IAVASKQLDNTG

-1476 ISSNGTVTFSL
+1476 ISSNGTVMFSL

-1672 TTQQLTFQDDA
+1672 TTQQLTYQDDA

-1695 IDAAGKR
+1695 IDVAGKR

-1737 ETRGGNQLAS
+1737 ETRGGNQLAT

-1815 NMVLRITGA
+1815 NMVLRITGT

-1880 TTALATVDGVITGN
+1880 TTALATVDGLITGN

-1938 TVEGAARPDGDTTL
+1938 TVDGAARPDGDTTL

-1998 FSQHTATG
+1998 FSQHTAIG

-2127 WVPKVYLAQTTLRLT
+2127 WVPKVYLAQATLRLT

-2789 QAVQAWERD
+2789 QAAQAWERD

-2902 SAQNRESTVGKNSS
+2902 SAQNSESTVGKNSS

-2983 KVTVDVGRNLALE
+2983 KVTVDVGRDLTLQ

-3005 ARQTQ
+3005 AKQQ
-3010 MSGGISV
+3010 NASAGGSFTF
-3017 PIGAGSGS
+3017 GSMTGS
-3025 ANFSASKDKL
+3025 ANVSASKDKL

-3043 EQTGLFAGQ
+3043 EQTGLFAGK

-3117 TNMAGGMLSGANH
+3117 TNMAGGMLSGANN

-3141 VSEGTLIVRDTGKQ
+3141 VSEGTLIVRDKDKQ

-3161 LNRDTEHANAG
+3161 LNRDTEHANDG

-3215 QKDPAALSQ
+3215 QKDPVALAQ
-3224 AREQLEKSGKPTNDA
+3224 AREQLEKSGKPTTDA

-3295 KLTTNPLT
+3295 KRV
-3303 GEVDVAANTMA
+3303 GEDNMAANAMA
-3314 HAVLGA
+3314 HAVLDA

-3349 QLFPGKTKEQLSESE
+3349 QLFPGKTAQQLSESE
-3364 KQQVSALSQL
+3364 KQQLSALSQL

-3394 QAGKNAVENNY
+3394 QAGKNAVENNA
-3405 LSNQQRSD
+3405 LSDLVDAVSQGKTPQQVAEERV
-3413 RDKEFD
+3413 D
-3419 ACKGNVSCQLQVGA
+3419 AENERYKQQNC
-3433 KWDAI
+3433 
-3438 SLGQDTAYSA
+3438 A
-3448 GMLVGVPQGLYDSV
+3448 GMSAEACSVKMYTERREELKDILSTGADFVPVVGDIKSFAEAQSALDYLV
-3462 ESFSKSISDP
+3462 
-3472 AAAYDAIKQLISSD
+3472 AAIGIIPGAGDAAGKAIK
-3486 DIFSTMSDAVKQ
+3486 AA
-3498 NYIDR
+3498 
-3503 INLMESEYQKAGA
+3503 E
-3516 SGAYNAGVEAGKL
+3516 
-3529 VSDLIGAVAGG
+3529 
-3540 VGVAKVGTALTEKIA
+3540 TALKKGDVAEASRLINKASDEVSATLPMGSKRNPMNQPSNPSYQPVRNQPGTIRNREYSGHALDRMQDRGI
-3555 AKVVGKIDSPN
+3555 
-3566 LKTPSGNPN
+3566 TPSV
-3575 SSSAITDVEA
+3575 VE
-3585 GGYSYYDQFKNAN
+3585 N
-3598 GGWDWPKNLGFEGD
+3598 
-3612 PVKTT
+3612 T
-3617 IPVGTRLDRYGEP
+3617 I
-3630 NGSFLAPKGTPYEQR
+3630 
-3645 ALAPGAKAEKYYE
+3645 
-3658 YEVIKPLPAIQGE
+3658 
-3671 IAPAFGQPGG
+3671 
-3681 GVQILPNMQER
+3681 
-3692 VNVDWLVKN
+3692 KN
-3701 GYLREIK
+3701 GKSTPSRGGTTVHFDPESKVSVVTNESGRVVTVKYGDK

>member
-279 LSDDGSARPELAID
+279 LSDDGSARPALAID

-462 LVAREGG
+462 LAAREGG

-582 SNGALRLDAGRLDN
+582 SNAALRLDAGRLDN
-596 QRGTIKTQAGFT
+596 QRGTIKTQAGLT
-608 LHADG
+608 LHVDG

-628 TLEAGSDLN
+628 ALEAGSALN

-679 GLIGAGKALNVHAG
+679 GLMGAGKALNVHAG

-783 GAGEMLTVSSEGE
+783 GADEMLTVSSEGE

-819 EAGKLLGGQRL
+819 EVGKLLGGQRL

-887 GSTLAVSTDGDW
+887 GSALAVNTDGDW

-907 GGRQVTASAQ
+907 GGRQVTANAQ

-936 TGNILNRSG
+936 AGNILNRSG

-1028 QGAINALDSLN
+1028 QGAINALDSLD

-1071 WMGSQGGW
+1071 WMGSLGSW
-1079 QAISGG
+1079 RAISGG
-1085 FDNTEGSVQSLQGA
+1085 FDNTQGSVQSRQET
-1099 QLAANWLGNAKGVL
+1099 QLTADWLDNARGVM
-1113 QSAHDLALRIKQDID
+1113 QSAQNLALRIKQDID
-1128 NRNGKVSA
+1128 NHSGKVSA
-1136 QGQLAVTGTKDGE
+1136 QGQLTVQGAADGE
-1149 HAGGI
+1149 HAGTI
-1154 NNAGG
+1154 NNTGG
-1159 QWLAGEGLTIAAR
+1159 EWLAGQALTIAAR
-1172 ALDNAQG
+1172 SLDNVQAGQ
-1179 GLLYSQKQQRLAL
+1179 LYSQKQLRLNL
-1192 SDALNNRDG
+1192 NGGLDNRGGKIQSGDAL
-1201 KVQSG
+1201 
-1206 EALQLD
+1206 ALD
-1212 AQTLNNAGG
+1212 AQALNNAGG

-1672 TTQQLTFQDDA
+1672 TTQQLTYQDDA

-1695 IDAAGKR
+1695 IDVAGKR

-1726 NADGSYAMTFY
+1726 NADGSYAVTFY
-1737 ETRGGNQLAS
+1737 ETRGGNQLAT

-1952 APGEQMTRPGA
+1952 APGEQMTRPGD

-2336 TTTNTTHLDANSR
+2336 STTNTTHLDANSR

-2468 GAIALQAKNDVI
+2468 GAIALQAK
-2480 LNHTT
+2480 
-2485 DSEHRVS
+2485 
-2492 NEESR
+2492 
-2497 GRKTRGERAE
+2497 
-2507 EVLRENVVGSTLS
+2507 
-2520 GQGGVTVVAQD
+2520 
-2531 GSIIATASALHSEQG
+2531 
-2546 AIALQAKQDVTL
+2546 QDVTL

-2640 ETDTHYR
+2640 ESDTHYR

-2693 GSVNVTAGNQL
+2693 GSVNITAGNQL
-2704 HIGGADLVAAKD
+2704 HIGGADLVAGKD

-2768 RKEGDGRLTALQNTK
+2768 RKEGDGRLNALQNTK

-2789 QAVQAWERD
+2789 QAAQAWERD

-2817 DEGATQGATNTVGI
+2817 DEGAAQGATNTVGI

-2843 TRTDSRQSQGS
+2843 TRTDSHQSQGS

-2902 SAQNRESTVGKNSS
+2902 SAQNSESTVGKNSS

-2948 GNGLTHAETTLDAGS
+2948 GNGLTHAETTLDA
-2963 NLKVTSGRDT
+2963 
-2973 RLTGAQASGE
+2973 
-2983 KVTVDVGRNLALE
+2983 
-2996 SQQDSDRYD
+2996 
-3005 ARQTQ
+3005 
-3010 MSGGISV
+3010 
-3017 PIGAGSGS
+3017 
-3025 ANFSASKDKL
+3025 
-3035 HSNFDSVK
+3035 
-3043 EQTGLFAGQ
+3043 
-3052 GGYDVKVKEHTQLD
+3052 
-3066 GAVIASQAD
+3066 
-3075 KEKNRLDTGT
+3075 
-3085 LGWTDI
+3085 
-3091 HNQADYSATHS
+3091 
-3102 GGSFSTGGPVGKDLL
+3102 
-3117 TNMAGGMLSGANH
+3117 
-3130 SGHAEG
+3130 
-3136 TTKAG
+3136 
-3141 VSEGTLIVRDTGKQ
+3141 
-3155 QQDVAQ
+3155 
-3161 LNRDTEHANAG
+3161 
-3172 SISPIFNK
+3172 
-3180 EKEQN
+3180 
-3185 RLKQAQLIGEIGG
+3185 
-3198 QAMDVIRTQ
+3198 
-3207 GDIAGLKA
+3207 
-3215 QKDPAALSQ
+3215 
-3224 AREQLEKSGKPTNDA
+3224 
-3239 AVMQRAYDN
+3239 
-3248 AMRQYGT
+3248 
-3255 GSDLQKA
+3255 
-3262 AQAVTGA
+3262 
-3269 LTALAGNNLAG
+3269 
-3280 ALASGASP
+3280 
-3288 YLATEIK
+3288 
-3295 KLTTNPLT
+3295 
-3303 GEVDVAANTMA
+3303 
-3314 HAVLGA
+3314 
-3320 VTAQL
+3320 
-3325 NNQSAAAGGLGAG
+3325 
-3338 GGELAARYIAG
+3338 
-3349 QLFPGKTKEQLSESE
+3349 
-3364 KQQVSALSQL
+3364 
-3374 AAGLAGGLA
+3374 
-3383 TGDTAGAVTGG
+3383 
-3394 QAGKNAVENNY
+3394 
-3405 LSNQQRSD
+3405 
-3413 RDKEFD
+3413 
-3419 ACKGNVSCQLQVGA
+3419 
-3433 KWDAI
+3433 
-3438 SLGQDTAYSA
+3438 
-3448 GMLVGVPQGLYDSV
+3448 
-3462 ESFSKSISDP
+3462 
-3472 AAAYDAIKQLISSD
+3472 
-3486 DIFSTMSDAVKQ
+3486 
-3498 NYIDR
+3498 
-3503 INLMESEYQKAGA
+3503 
-3516 SGAYNAGVEAGKL
+3516 
-3529 VSDLIGAVAGG
+3529 
-3540 VGVAKVGTALTEKIA
+3540 
-3555 AKVVGKIDSPN
+3555 
-3566 LKTPSGNPN
+3566 
-3575 SSSAITDVEA
+3575 
-3585 GGYSYYDQFKNAN
+3585 
-3598 GGWDWPKNLGFEGD
+3598 
-3612 PVKTT
+3612 
-3617 IPVGTRLDRYGEP
+3617 
-3630 NGSFLAPKGTPYEQR
+3630 
-3645 ALAPGAKAEKYYE
+3645 
-3658 YEVIKPLPAIQGE
+3658 
-3671 IAPAFGQPGG
+3671 
-3681 GVQILPNMQER
+3681 
-3692 VNVDWLVKN
+3692 
-3701 GYLREIK
+3701 

>member
-339 RSDAPTQAGG
+339 RSDAPDAATQAGG

-462 LVAREGG
+462 LAAREGG

-582 SNGALRLDAGRLDN
+582 SNAALRLDAGRLDN

-814 RDIHN
+814 RDIRN

-887 GSTLAVSTDGDW
+887 GSALAVNTDGDW
-899 DNQGGTAQ
+899 DNQGGTVQ
-907 GGRQVTASAQ
+907 GGRQVTANAQ

-936 TGNILNRSG
+936 AGNILNRSG

-954 VNGGAASLFDND
+954 VNGGASSLFDND

-1269 ITVASKQLDNTG
+1269 IAVASKQLDNTG

-1476 ISSNGTVTFSL
+1476 ISSNGTVMFSL

-1672 TTQQLTFQDDA
+1672 TTQQLTYQDDA

-1695 IDAAGKR
+1695 IDVAGKR

-1737 ETRGGNQLAS
+1737 ETRGGNQLAT

-1815 NMVLRITGA
+1815 NMVLRITGT

-1880 TTALATVDGVITGN
+1880 TTALATVDGLITGN

-1938 TVEGAARPDGDTTL
+1938 TVDGAARPDGDTTL

-1998 FSQHTATG
+1998 FSQHTAIG

-2127 WVPKVYLAQTTLRLT
+2127 WVPKVYLAQATLRLT

-2789 QAVQAWERD
+2789 QAAQAWERD

-2902 SAQNRESTVGKNSS
+2902 SAQNSESTVGKNSS

-2983 KVTVDVGRNLALE
+2983 KVTVDVGRDLTLQ

-3005 ARQTQ
+3005 AKQQ
-3010 MSGGISV
+3010 NASAGGSFTF
-3017 PIGAGSGS
+3017 GSMTGS
-3025 ANFSASKDKL
+3025 ANVSASKDKL

-3043 EQTGLFAGQ
+3043 EQTGLFAGK

-3075 KEKNRLDTGT
+3075 KEKNRFDTGT
-3085 LGWTDI
+3085 LGWKDI

-3117 TNMAGGMLSGANH
+3117 TNMAGGMLSGANN

-3141 VSEGTLIVRDTGKQ
+3141 VSEGTLIVRDKDKQ

-3161 LNRDTEHANAG
+3161 LNRDTEHANDG

-3215 QKDPAALSQ
+3215 QKDPVALAQ
-3224 AREQLEKSGKPTNDA
+3224 AREQLEKSGKPTTDA

-3295 KLTTNPLT
+3295 KRV
-3303 GEVDVAANTMA
+3303 GEDNMAANAMA
-3314 HAVLGA
+3314 HAVLDA

-3349 QLFPGKTKEQLSESE
+3349 QLFPGKTAQQLSESE
-3364 KQQVSALSQL
+3364 KQQLSALSQL

-3394 QAGKNAVENNY
+3394 QAGKNAVENNA
-3405 LSNQQRSD
+3405 LSDLVDAVSQGKTPQQVAEERV
-3413 RDKEFD
+3413 D
-3419 ACKGNVSCQLQVGA
+3419 AENERYKQQNC
-3433 KWDAI
+3433 
-3438 SLGQDTAYSA
+3438 A
-3448 GMLVGVPQGLYDSV
+3448 GMSAEACSVKMYTERREELKDILSTGADFVPVVGDIKSFAEAQSALDYLV
-3462 ESFSKSISDP
+3462 
-3472 AAAYDAIKQLISSD
+3472 AAIGIIPGAGDAAGKAIK
-3486 DIFSTMSDAVKQ
+3486 AA
-3498 NYIDR
+3498 
-3503 INLMESEYQKAGA
+3503 E
-3516 SGAYNAGVEAGKL
+3516 
-3529 VSDLIGAVAGG
+3529 
-3540 VGVAKVGTALTEKIA
+3540 TALKKGDVAEASRLINKASDEVSATLPMGSKRNPMNQPSNPSYQPVRNQPGTIRNREYSGHALDRMQDRGI
-3555 AKVVGKIDSPN
+3555 
-3566 LKTPSGNPN
+3566 TPSV
-3575 SSSAITDVEA
+3575 VE
-3585 GGYSYYDQFKNAN
+3585 N
-3598 GGWDWPKNLGFEGD
+3598 
-3612 PVKTT
+3612 T
-3617 IPVGTRLDRYGEP
+3617 I
-3630 NGSFLAPKGTPYEQR
+3630 
-3645 ALAPGAKAEKYYE
+3645 
-3658 YEVIKPLPAIQGE
+3658 
-3671 IAPAFGQPGG
+3671 
-3681 GVQILPNMQER
+3681 
-3692 VNVDWLVKN
+3692 KN
-3701 GYLREIK
+3701 GKSTPSRGGTTVHFDPESKVSVVTNESGRVVTVKYGDK